1 MKKRIFMLA
10 VLILSGLQFAV
21 AAIDEQLRALITA
34 SDDIEVTEVTND
46 EAHPWTV
53 ADGMASSTIGK
64 IYDNLSSSIT
74 IKFRAKGRITIK
86 YDFTF
91 DPYSSSD
98 YRKVYMDGNLD
109 MNINTA
115 NKTLTTQTHFFELD
129 EGEHVLQLTHYHF
142 YYNSN
147 SYTQVLSI
155 GNIRFQN
162 LDSQY
167 MTINL
172 SAPGTLGVEALALVN
187 TLPDMRYLRLT
198 GKMNAADWNT
208 ISNMTGL
215 WAIDMKDVDITA
227 IPASAFA
234 KTSLRFIEFPAKLK
248 TIGEKAFYE
257 RPLVGRFV
265 LPESLDSIYSYAFYK
280 NFLTEVIIPANVK
293 YIGGYAFNDNDRLT
307 SVTLGSGLTE
317 ISSSCFNNC
326 EKLAVVK
333 GGENVKTI
341 GSGAFNYCS
350 ELRSVSDLAPVTVGS
365 SAFYYCK
372 KLEKFNFSNA
382 KTLKAEAYRE
392 CNTLTDVDLT
402 TVETIENRCF
412 TSCTGLK
419 KVVLGNNIS
428 KINEY
433 AFSDCNALE
442 ELHIGSSVS
451 NLDSRCFYT
460 SSSSLK
466 KVYVTAPAPP
476 SVYNNTSYYPFY
488 STSGVTLYVPEYA
501 MVSYKLDNYW
511 SQFTKVEPNP
521 NTPDKVNLYKKL
533 ELTSNAR
540 IPNSTDIYLGY
551 GSSLIVNGNNPQ
563 AFGSYKQR
571 MDKDDSYTSSLISRC
586 NAMTSAA
593 STIQYYFDET
603 SSGYGCW
610 HYVCMPFDV
619 KRSEITPL
627 NEGRAIAVRYYD
639 SESRATNGTSGNWK
653 DVPADSVLHMGKG
666 YIFRIN
672 SSGFVELPATEET
685 HNAIFCSDAI
695 STPLKE
701 YAAVESANAG
711 WNFVGNPYP
720 CYYDIYYMDFA
731 APITVWSISNRTY
744 SAYSAA
750 DDEFVLMPS
759 QAFFVQKPSL
769 VDAITFQPAGRQIN
783 KTIDHSALAMRRAAR
798 SKQVQRKLVDVAL
811 TCADRTDR
819 TRVVV
824 NANASDD
831 FCADNDAVKM
841 MAYEGTPQI
850 YTIAGA
856 DQLAVNEGAHRDGSV
871 ALGMYL
877 PADDAYTIAVDR
889 DELGVKLLDYGV
901 EVEMPYTFSAAEG
914 YMDDRFTLTF
924 EAPTTGINT
933 VATDA
938 DADNAIYTIDG
949 RRVNSTAQKGIY
961 IQNHKKIVK

>member
-21 AAIDEQLRALITA
+21 AAIDEQLRALITT

-46 EAHPWTV
+46 EANPWTV
-53 ADGMASSTIGK
+53 ADGMASSTVGK
-64 IYDNLSSSIT
+64 LRQYVSSSIT
-74 IKFRAKGRITIK
+74 IKFTTKKPIIMR

-91 DPYSSSD
+91 DPYSSND
-98 YRKVYMDGNLD
+98 YRRVYIDGVEKVNNY
-109 MNINTA
+109 TA
-115 NKTLTTQTHFFELD
+115 YKTKATSTYYFGM
-129 EGEHVLQLTHYHF
+129 GEHVFTYTHYHT
-142 YYNSN
+142 YSVSD
-147 SYTQVLSI
+147 SYTQVLTI
-155 GNIRFQN
+155 GNIRFESVE
-162 LDSQY
+162 SQY

-172 SAPGTLGVEALALVN
+172 SAPGTLGNEALAHVN
-187 TLPDMRYLRLT
+187 TLPEMRFLRLS
-198 GKMNAADWNT
+198 GKMNASDWND
-208 ISNMTGL
+208 ISKMTGL
-215 WAIDMKDVDITA
+215 TAIDMTNVDIET
-227 IPASAFA
+227 IPVKAFTN
-234 KTSLRFIEFPAKLK
+234 TSIRFIDFPTKLK
-248 TIGEKAFYE
+248 TIGDNAFDN
-257 RPLVGRFV
+257 RFLTGPLV
-265 LPESLDSIYSYAFYK
+265 LPEGLDSIGKEAFQK
-280 NFLTEVIIPANVK
+280 NYITEVTIPESVRA
-293 YIGGYAFNDNDRLT
+293 IGVTAFNDNQSLK
-307 SVTLGSGLTE
+307 SVTL
-317 ISSSCFNNC
+317 NNSM
-326 EKLAVVK
+326 EMINQSL
-333 GGENVKTI
+333 
-341 GSGAFNYCS
+341 
-350 ELRSVSDLAPVTVGS
+350 
-365 SAFYYCK
+365 FYYCK
-372 KLEKFNFSNA
+372 KLAVVHGGKNVRIVDQYAFSNCDSLRSISDITPVTIKRNAFSQCQKLESLNFSRV
-382 KTLKAEAYRE
+382 KSIGYESFYQCYGLKEA
-392 CNTLTDVDLT
+392 DLT
-402 TVETIENRCF
+402 TLTSIDSRSFV
-412 TSCTGLK
+412 SCTGLK
-419 KVVLGNNIS
+419 KVTFGNGITTIKSN
-428 KINEY
+428 
-433 AFSDCNALE
+433 AFYCCHALE
-442 ELHIGSSVS
+442 EVVLGSSINSLES
-451 NLDSRCFYT
+451 NCFY
-460 SSSSLK
+460 SDQNKLK
-466 KVYVTAPAPP
+466 RVYITAPAPP
-476 SVYNNTSYYPFY
+476 AVGSAPFY
-488 STSGVTLYVPEYA
+488 SPTSVTLYVPEYA

-521 NTPDKVNLYKKL
+521 NQPDKVNLYKKL

-540 IPNSTDIYLGY
+540 IPNSPDLYLGY
-551 GSSLIVNGNNPQ
+551 GSALIVNGNNPQ
-563 AFGSYKQR
+563 AFGNYKQR
-571 MDKDDSYTSSLISRC
+571 MDKDDTYTSSLISRC

-593 STIQYYFDET
+593 STIQYYFDAT

-627 NEGRAIAVRYYD
+627 TEGRAIAVRYYD
-639 SESRATNGTSGNWK
+639 SESRATNGASGNWK

-672 SSGFVELPATEET
+672 NGGSVELPATEET
-685 HNAIFCSDAI
+685 HNAIFRSDAI

-720 CYYDIYYMDFA
+720 CYYDIYHMDFA

-759 QAFFVQKPSL
+759 QAFFVQKPEL

-850 YTIAGA
+850 YTIAAA
-856 DQLAVNEGAHRDGSV
+856 DQLAVNEGAHLGGSV

>member
-34 SDDIEVTEVTND
+34 SDDIEVMEVTND
-46 EAHPWTV
+46 EANPWKV
-53 ADGMASSTIGK
+53 ENGMASSTIGK
-64 IYDNLSSSIT
+64 KYQYVTSSIT
-74 IKFRAKGRITIK
+74 IKFTTKKPIIMR

-91 DPYSSSD
+91 DPYSSND
-98 YRKVYMDGNLD
+98 YRRVYIDGVEKVNSSAAY
-109 MNINTA
+109 
-115 NKTLTTQTHFFELD
+115 KTKATSTFYFGM
-129 EGEHVLQLTHYHF
+129 GEHVFIYNHYHS
-142 YYNSN
+142 YSVSD
-147 SYTQVLSI
+147 SYTQVLTI
-155 GNIRFQN
+155 GNIRFESVE
-162 LDSQY
+162 SQY
-167 MTINL
+167 MNIHL
-172 SAPGTLGVEALALVN
+172 SAPGTLGNEALAHVN
-187 TLPDMRYLRLT
+187 TLPEMRFLRLS
-198 GKMNAADWNT
+198 GKMNASDWND
-208 ISNMTGL
+208 ISKMTGL
-215 WAIDMKDVDITA
+215 TAIDMTNVDIET
-227 IPASAFA
+227 IPVKAFTN
-234 KTSLRFIEFPAKLK
+234 TSIRFIDFPTKLK
-248 TIGEKAFYE
+248 TIGDNAFDN
-257 RPLVGRFV
+257 RFLTGPLV
-265 LPESLDSIYSYAFYK
+265 LPEGLDSIGKEAFQKNFITEVTIPESVRAIGQSAFYYNQSLK
-280 NFLTEVIIPANVK
+280 
-293 YIGGYAFNDNDRLT
+293 
-307 SVTLGSGLTE
+307 SVTLNNSMETINRSLFN
-317 ISSSCFNNC
+317 SCK
-326 EKLAVVK
+326 KLAVVH
-333 GGENVKTI
+333 GGTNVKNI
-341 GSGAFNYCS
+341 FYRAFYGCDS
-350 ELRSVSDLAPVTVGS
+350 LRSIKAVVPVTIDRE
-365 SAFYYCK
+365 AFYNCR
-372 KLEKFNFSNA
+372 KLDSINFSRI
-382 KTLKAEAYRE
+382 KFIGYESFYCCFGLKEA
-392 CNTLTDVDLT
+392 DLT
-402 TVETIENRCF
+402 TL
-412 TSCTGLK
+412 TSIDRSFVACTGLK
-419 KVVLGNNIS
+419 KVTLGNDITTI
-428 KINEY
+428 KY
-433 AFSDCNALE
+433 DAFNDCHALE
-442 ELHIGSSVS
+442 EVVLGSSINSLES
-451 NLDSRCFYT
+451 NCFY
-460 SSSSLK
+460 SNQNALK
-466 KVYVTAPAPP
+466 RVYITAPAPP
-476 SVYNNTSYYPFY
+476 AVNGSPFY
-488 STSGVTLYVPEYA
+488 SPTSVTLYVPEYA

-540 IPNSTDIYLGY
+540 IPNSTDIYLGS
-551 GSSLIVNGNNPQ
+551 GSALIVNGNNPQ
-563 AFGSYKQR
+563 AFGNYKQR
-571 MDKDDSYTSSLISRC
+571 MDKDDTYTSSLISRC

-593 STIQYYFDET
+593 STIEYYFDAT
-603 SSGYGCW
+603 SGYGYW

-627 NEGRAIAVRYYD
+627 NEGTAIAVRYYD
-639 SESRATNGTSGNWK
+639 SESRATNGVSGNWK

-666 YIFRIN
+666 YIFRTS
-672 SSGFVELPATEET
+672 SSGFVKFPATEET
-685 HNAIFCSDAI
+685 HNAIFRSEAVT
-695 STPLKE
+695 TPLVQ

-720 CYYDIYYMDFA
+720 CYYDIYHMDFV
-731 APITVWSISNRTY
+731 APITVWNISNRTY
-744 SAYSAA
+744 SAYSVA
-750 DDEFVLMPS
+750 DDEFVLMPL
-759 QAFFVQKPSL
+759 QAFFVQKPEL

-914 YMDDRFTLTF
+914 CLDDRFTLTF

>member
-21 AAIDEQLRALITA
+21 AAIDEQLRALITT

-46 EAHPWTV
+46 EANPWTV
-53 ADGMASSTIGK
+53 ADGMASSTVGK
-64 IYDNLSSSIT
+64 IYKEVSSTIT

-91 DPYSSSD
+91 DPYSSYD
-98 YRKVYMDGNLD
+98 YRRVYMDGSLD
-109 MNINTA
+109 MNNYATY
-115 NKTLTTQTHFFELD
+115 KTLTTQTHFFDLD
-129 EGEHVLQLTHYHF
+129 EGEHVLKVTHYHN

-187 TLPDMRYLRLT
+187 TLPDMRFLRLT
-198 GKMNAADWNT
+198 GKMNADDWNT
-208 ISNMTGL
+208 IRNMTGL

-227 IPASAFA
+227 IPANAFA

-257 RPLVGRFV
+257 RPLVGRLV
-265 LPESLDSIYSYAFYK
+265 LPESLDSIYSNAFYR
-280 NFLTEVIIPANVK
+280 NYIAEVIIPANVK

-317 ISSSCFNNC
+317 VSSYCFNSC
-326 EKLAVVK
+326 EKLTVVK

-372 KLEKFNFSNA
+372 KMENFNFSNA
-382 KTLKAEAYRE
+382 KILNAEAYRE

-412 TSCTGLK
+412 ISCTGLK

-433 AFSDCNALE
+433 AFTDCNALE

-451 NLDSRCFYT
+451 YLDNRCFYT

-521 NTPDKVNLYKKL
+521 NQPDKVNLYKKL

-540 IPNSTDIYLGY
+540 IPNSPDIYLGK
-551 GSSLIVNGNNPQ
+551 GGALIVNGDNAQ
-563 AFGSYKQR
+563 TFGK
-571 MDKDDSYTSSLISRC
+571 YTQYMNIGETSSSLISRC
-586 NAMTSAA
+586 KEMTS
-593 STIQYYFDET
+593 T
-603 SSGYGCW
+603 SSQFDFFIGATSGSGYW
-610 HYVCMPFDV
+610 YYLCMPFDV
-619 KRSEITPL
+619 KRSDIILP
-627 NEGRAIAVRYYD
+627 EGTAIAVRYYD
-639 SESRATNGTSGNWK
+639 SESRATNGASGNWK

-666 YIFRIN
+666 YIFR
-672 SSGFVELPATEET
+672 SSKEGNVGFPATEET
-685 HNAIFCSDAI
+685 HNAIFRSEAV
-695 STPLKE
+695 SAPLVQ
-701 YAAVESANAG
+701 YPAVESANAG

-720 CYYDIYYMDFA
+720 CFYDIYYMDFA
-731 APITVWSISNRTY
+731 APITTWDVDNRTY
-744 SAYSAA
+744 KAYSAT
-750 DDEFVLMPS
+750 DDNFVLTPQ

-798 SKQVQRKLVDVAL
+798 SQQVQRKLVDVSL

-856 DQLAVNEGAHRDGSV
+856 DQLAVNEGAHRGGSV

-901 EVEMPYTFSAAEG
+901 EGEMPYTFSAAEG
-914 YMDDRFTLTF
+914 CLDDRFTLTF

>member
-21 AAIDEQLRALITA
+21 AAIDEQLRALITT

-46 EAHPWTV
+46 AVNPWTV
-53 ADGMASSTIGK
+53 ADGMASSTVGK
-64 IYDNLSSSIT
+64 IYKEVSSSIT
-74 IKFRAKGRITIK
+74 IKFRAKGRTTITHD
-86 YDFTF
+86 YTF
-91 DPYSSSD
+91 DPYSSYD
-98 YRKVYMDGNLD
+98 YRKVCIDGVEEVSSY
-109 MNINTA
+109 NTA
-115 NKTLTTQTHFFELD
+115 KTKTGSILFSILD
-129 EGEHVLQLTHYHF
+129 EGEHELKFTHKHYT
-142 YYNSN
+142 YTSN
-147 SYTQVLSI
+147 SYSQVLSV
-155 GNIRFQN
+155 GNICIKSIE
-162 LDSQY
+162 SQY

-172 SAPGTLGVEALALVN
+172 SASGTLGNEALSHVN
-187 TLPDMRYLRLT
+187 TLPEMHYLRLT
-198 GKMNAADWNT
+198 GKMNASDWND
-208 ISNMTGL
+208 ISKMTGL
-215 WAIDMKDVDITA
+215 YAIDMTNADIET
-227 IPASAFA
+227 IPASAFT
-234 KTSLRFIEFPAKLK
+234 KPSIRFIDFPTKLK
-248 TIGEKAFYE
+248 TIGDNAFDD
-257 RPLVGRFV
+257 RLLTGPLV
-265 LPESLDSIYSYAFYK
+265 LPEGLDSIGKEAFQKNYITEVTIPESVRGIGQAAFY
-280 NFLTEVIIPANVK
+280 
-293 YIGGYAFNDNDRLT
+293 DNQYLQ
-307 SVTLGSGLTE
+307 SATLNNNMETIVRSL
-317 ISSSCFNNC
+317 FNNC
-326 EKLAVVK
+326 KKLAVVH
-333 GGENVKTI
+333 GGKNVKNI
-341 GSGAFNYCS
+341 VYCAFYGCDS
-350 ELRSVSDLAPVTVGS
+350 LRSIKDVVPVTIDKE
-365 SAFYYCK
+365 AFYNCQ
-372 KLEKFNFSNA
+372 KLDGINFSRI
-382 KTLKAEAYRE
+382 KSIGYDSFFQCYSLKEA
-392 CNTLTDVDLT
+392 DLT
-402 TVETIENRCF
+402 TLTSIDNRSF
-412 TSCTGLK
+412 IACTGLK
-419 KVVLGNNIS
+419 KVTLGNDITTIKS
-428 KINEY
+428 D
-433 AFSDCNALE
+433 AFYLCHALE
-442 ELHIGSSVS
+442 EVVLGSSINS
-451 NLDSRCFYT
+451 LETDCFK
-460 SSSSLK
+460 SDQNKLK
-466 KVYVTAPAPP
+466 RVYITAPAPP
-476 SVYNNTSYYPFY
+476 AVGSTPFY
-488 STSGVTLYVPEYA
+488 SPTSVTLYVPEYA

-511 SQFTKVEPNP
+511 SKFTKVEPNP
-521 NTPDKVNLYKKL
+521 NQPDKVNLYKKL

-593 STIQYYFDET
+593 STIQYYFDAT
-603 SSGYGCW
+603 SGSGYW

-619 KRSEITPL
+619 KRSAIAPL
-627 NEGRAIAVRYYD
+627 SNIGIAVRYYD
-639 SESRATNGTSGNWK
+639 SESRATNGASGNWK

-666 YIFRIN
+666 YIFRT
-672 SSGFVELPATEET
+672 SSSAYVEFPATEET
-685 HNAIFCSDAI
+685 HNAIFRSEAVT
-695 STPLKE
+695 TPLVQ

-759 QAFFVQKPSL
+759 QAFFVQKPEL

-856 DQLAVNEGAHRDGSV
+856 DQLAVNEGAHRGGSV

-877 PADDAYTIAVDR
+877 PADDAYTIAADR

-933 VATDA
+933 IATDA

>member
-34 SDDIEVTEVTND
+34 SDGIEVTEVTND

-64 IYDNLSSSIT
+64 IYGNLSSSIT
-74 IKFRAKGRITIK
+74 IKFRAKGRTTIK

-91 DPYSSSD
+91 DPYGGDD
-98 YRKVYMDGNLD
+98 YRKVYMDGVELVN
-109 MNINTA
+109 NYTA
-115 NKTLTTQTHFFELD
+115 YKTKTVQNHFFDLD
-129 EGEHVLQLTHYHF
+129 EGEHVFTYTHYH
-142 YYNSN
+142 YYYSSD
-147 SYTQVLSI
+147 SYTQVLTI
-155 GNIRFQN
+155 GNIRFERVE
-162 LDSQY
+162 SQY

-172 SAPGTLGVEALALVN
+172 SAPGTLGNEALAHVS
-187 TLPDMRYLRLT
+187 TLPEMHYLRLS
-198 GKMNAADWNT
+198 GKMNASDWND
-208 ISNMTGL
+208 ISKMTGL
-215 WAIDMKDVDITA
+215 YAIDMTNVDIET
-227 IPASAFA
+227 IPVKAFTN
-234 KTSLRFIEFPAKLK
+234 TSIRFIDFPTKLK
-248 TIGEKAFYE
+248 TIGDNAFDD
-257 RPLVGRFV
+257 RLLTGPLV
-265 LPESLDSIYSYAFYK
+265 LPEGLDSIGKQAFQKNFITEVTIPESVRAIGQSAFYYNQSLK
-280 NFLTEVIIPANVK
+280 
-293 YIGGYAFNDNDRLT
+293 
-307 SVTLGSGLTE
+307 SVTLNNSMETINRSLFN
-317 ISSSCFNNC
+317 SCN
-326 EKLAVVK
+326 KLAVVR
-333 GGENVKTI
+333 GGRNVKI
-341 GSGAFNYCS
+341 VDQSAFAGCDS
-350 ELRSVSDLAPVTVGS
+350 LRSISDITPVTINS
-365 SAFYYCK
+365 SAFYNCR
-372 KLEKFNFSNA
+372 KLESLNFSRI
-382 KTLKAEAYRE
+382 KSIGYESFYYCFGLKEA
-392 CNTLTDVDLT
+392 DLT
-402 TVETIENRCF
+402 TLTSINNRSF
-412 TSCTGLK
+412 VACTGLK
-419 KVVLGNNIS
+419 KVTLGNDITTIKS
-428 KINEY
+428 E
-433 AFSDCNALE
+433 AFGTCDALE
-442 ELHIGSSVS
+442 EVVLGSSINSLES
-451 NLDSRCFYT
+451 NCFYST
-460 SSSSLK
+460 KNALK
-466 KVYVTAPAPP
+466 RVYITAPAPP
-476 SVYNNTSYYPFY
+476 AVGSAPFY
-488 STSGVTLYVPEYA
+488 SPSSVTLYVPEYA

-511 SQFTKVEPNP
+511 SKFTKVETNP
-521 NTPDKVNLYKKL
+521 NQPDKVNLYKKL

-540 IPNSTDIYLGY
+540 IPNSPDIYLGS
-551 GSSLIVNGNNPQ
+551 GSSLIVNGNNAQ
-563 AFGSYKQR
+563 AFGNYKQR
-571 MDKDDSYTSSLISRC
+571 MDKDDTYTSSLISRC

-593 STIQYYFDET
+593 STIEYYFDAT
-603 SSGYGCW
+603 SGSGYW

-639 SESRATNGTSGNWK
+639 SESRATNGASGNWK

-672 SSGFVELPATEET
+672 SSGFVELPATDET
-685 HNAIFCSDAI
+685 HNAIFRSDAI

-759 QAFFVQKPSL
+759 QAFFVQKPEL

-856 DQLAVNEGAHRDGSV
+856 DQLAVNEGAHLGGSV

-914 YMDDRFTLTF
+914 YLDDRFTLTF

>member
-21 AAIDEQLRALITA
+21 AAIDEQLRALITT

-46 EAHPWTV
+46 EANPWTV

-64 IYDNLSSSIT
+64 IYGNLSSSIT
-74 IKFRAKGRITIK
+74 IKFRAKGRTTIK

-91 DPYSSSD
+91 DPYGGDD
-98 YRKVYMDGNLD
+98 YRKVYMDGVELVN
-109 MNINTA
+109 NYTA
-115 NKTLTTQTHFFELD
+115 YKTKTVQNHFFDLD
-129 EGEHVLQLTHYHF
+129 EGEHVFTYTHYH
-142 YYNSN
+142 YYYSSD
-147 SYTQVLSI
+147 SYTQVLTI
-155 GNIRFQN
+155 GNIRFERVE
-162 LDSQY
+162 SQY

-172 SAPGTLGVEALALVN
+172 SAPGTLGNEALAHVS
-187 TLPDMRYLRLT
+187 TLPEMHYLRLS
-198 GKMNAADWNT
+198 GKMNASDWND
-208 ISNMTGL
+208 ISKMTGL
-215 WAIDMKDVDITA
+215 YAIDMTNVDIET
-227 IPASAFA
+227 IPVKAFTN
-234 KTSLRFIEFPAKLK
+234 TSIRFVDLPTKLK
-248 TIGEKAFYE
+248 TIGDNAFDD
-257 RPLVGRFV
+257 RLLTGPLV
-265 LPESLDSIYSYAFYK
+265 LPEGLDSIGKQAFQKNFITEVTIPESVRAIGQSAFYYNQSLK
-280 NFLTEVIIPANVK
+280 
-293 YIGGYAFNDNDRLT
+293 
-307 SVTLGSGLTE
+307 SVTLNNSMETINRSLFN
-317 ISSSCFNNC
+317 SCN
-326 EKLAVVK
+326 KLAVVR
-333 GGENVKTI
+333 GGRNVKI
-341 GSGAFNYCS
+341 VDQSAFAGCDS
-350 ELRSVSDLAPVTVGS
+350 LRSISDITPVTINS
-365 SAFYYCK
+365 SAFYNCK
-372 KLEKFNFSNA
+372 KLESLNFSRI
-382 KTLKAEAYRE
+382 KSIGYESFYYCFGLKEA
-392 CNTLTDVDLT
+392 DLT
-402 TVETIENRCF
+402 TLTSINNRSF
-412 TSCTGLK
+412 VACTGLK
-419 KVVLGNNIS
+419 KVTLGNDITTIKS
-428 KINEY
+428 E
-433 AFSDCNALE
+433 AFNVCDALE
-442 ELHIGSSVS
+442 EVVLGSSINSLES
-451 NLDSRCFYT
+451 NCFYST
-460 SSSSLK
+460 KNALK
-466 KVYVTAPAPP
+466 RVYITAPAPP
-476 SVYNNTSYYPFY
+476 AVGSAPFY
-488 STSGVTLYVPEYA
+488 SPSSVTLYVPEYA

-511 SQFTKVEPNP
+511 SKFTKVEPNP

-540 IPNSTDIYLGY
+540 IPNSPDIYLGS

-563 AFGSYKQR
+563 AFGNYKQR
-571 MDKDDSYTSSLISRC
+571 MDKDDTYTSSLISRC

-593 STIQYYFDET
+593 STIEYYFDAT
-603 SSGYGCW
+603 SGSGYW

-627 NEGRAIAVRYYD
+627 HEGRAIAVRYYD
-639 SESRATNGTSGNWK
+639 SESRATNGASGNWK

-672 SSGFVELPATEET
+672 NGGFVELPATEET
-685 HNAIFCSDAI
+685 HNAIFRSDAI

-759 QAFFVQKPSL
+759 QAFFVQKPEL

>member
-21 AAIDEQLRALITA
+21 AAIDEQLRALITT
-34 SDDIEVTEVTND
+34 SDGIEVTEVTND

-64 IYDNLSSSIT
+64 IYGNLSSSIT
-74 IKFRAKGRITIK
+74 IKFRAKGRTTIK

-91 DPYSSSD
+91 DPYGGDD
-98 YRKVYMDGNLD
+98 YRKVYMDGVELVN
-109 MNINTA
+109 NYTA
-115 NKTLTTQTHFFELD
+115 YKTKTVQNHFFDLD
-129 EGEHVLQLTHYHF
+129 EGEHVFTYTHYH
-142 YYNSN
+142 YYYSSD
-147 SYTQVLSI
+147 SYTQVLTI
-155 GNIRFQN
+155 GNIRFERVE
-162 LDSQY
+162 SQY

-172 SAPGTLGVEALALVN
+172 SAPGTPGNEALAHVS
-187 TLPDMRYLRLT
+187 TLPEMHYLRLS
-198 GKMNAADWNT
+198 GKMNASDWND
-208 ISNMTGL
+208 ISKMTGL
-215 WAIDMKDVDITA
+215 YAIDMTNVDIET
-227 IPASAFA
+227 IPVKAFTN
-234 KTSLRFIEFPAKLK
+234 TSIRFVDLPTKLK
-248 TIGEKAFYE
+248 TIGDNAFDD
-257 RPLVGRFV
+257 RLLTGPLV
-265 LPESLDSIYSYAFYK
+265 LPEGLDSIGKQAFQKNFITEVTIPESVRAIGQSAFYYNQSLK
-280 NFLTEVIIPANVK
+280 
-293 YIGGYAFNDNDRLT
+293 
-307 SVTLGSGLTE
+307 SVTLNNSMETINRSLFN
-317 ISSSCFNNC
+317 SCN
-326 EKLAVVK
+326 KLAVVR
-333 GGENVKTI
+333 GGRNVKI
-341 GSGAFNYCS
+341 VDQSAFAGCDS
-350 ELRSVSDLAPVTVGS
+350 LRSISDITPVTINS
-365 SAFYYCK
+365 SAFYNCR
-372 KLEKFNFSNA
+372 KLESLNFSRI
-382 KTLKAEAYRE
+382 KSIGYESFYYCFGLKEA
-392 CNTLTDVDLT
+392 DLT
-402 TVETIENRCF
+402 TLTSINNRSF
-412 TSCTGLK
+412 VACTGLK
-419 KVVLGNNIS
+419 KVTLGNDITTIKS
-428 KINEY
+428 E
-433 AFSDCNALE
+433 AFNGCDALE
-442 ELHIGSSVS
+442 EVVLGSSINSLES
-451 NLDSRCFYT
+451 NCFYST
-460 SSSSLK
+460 KNALK
-466 KVYVTAPAPP
+466 RVYITAPAPP
-476 SVYNNTSYYPFY
+476 AVGSAPFY
-488 STSGVTLYVPEYA
+488 SPSSVTLYVPEYA

-511 SQFTKVEPNP
+511 SKFTKVEPNP

-540 IPNSTDIYLGY
+540 IPNSPDIYLGS
-551 GSSLIVNGNNPQ
+551 GSSLIVNGNNAQ
-563 AFGSYKQR
+563 AFGNYKQR
-571 MDKDDSYTSSLISRC
+571 MDKDDTYTSSLISRC

-593 STIQYYFDET
+593 STIEYYFDAT
-603 SSGYGCW
+603 SGSGYW

-639 SESRATNGTSGNWK
+639 SESRATNGASGNWK

-685 HNAIFCSDAI
+685 HNAIFRSDAI

-720 CYYDIYYMDFA
+720 CYYDIYHMDFA

-750 DDEFVLMPS
+750 DDEFVLMPL
-759 QAFFVQKPSL
+759 QAFFVQKPEL

-798 SKQVQRKLVDVAL
+798 SKQVRRKLVDVAL

-856 DQLAVNEGAHRDGSV
+856 DQLAVNEGAHLGGSV

-889 DELGVKLLDYGV
+889 DELGAKLLDYGV

-938 DADNAIYTIDG
+938 DADSAIYTIDG

>member
-53 ADGMASSTIGK
+53 ADGMASSTVGK
-64 IYDNLSSSIT
+64 LRQYVSSSIT
-74 IKFRAKGRITIK
+74 IKFTTKKPIIMR

-91 DPYSSSD
+91 DPYSSNDS
-98 YRKVYMDGNLD
+98 RKVYIDGVAQVD
-109 MNINTA
+109 SYVA
-115 NKTLTTQTHFFELD
+115 YKTKATSTFYFGMD
-129 EGEHVLQLTHYHF
+129 EGEHVFTYTHYHS
-142 YYNSN
+142 YSVSD
-147 SYTQVLSI
+147 SYTQVLTI
-155 GNIRFQN
+155 GNIRFESVE
-162 LDSQY
+162 SQY
-167 MTINL
+167 MNIHL
-172 SAPGTLGVEALALVN
+172 SAPGTLGNEALAHVN
-187 TLPDMRYLRLT
+187 TLPEMRFLRLS
-198 GKMNAADWNT
+198 GKMNASDWND
-208 ISNMTGL
+208 ISKMTGL
-215 WAIDMKDVDITA
+215 TAIDMTNVDIET
-227 IPASAFA
+227 IPVKAFTN
-234 KTSLRFIEFPAKLK
+234 TSIRFIDFPTKLK
-248 TIGEKAFYE
+248 TIGDNAFDN
-257 RPLVGRFV
+257 RFLTGPLV
-265 LPESLDSIYSYAFYK
+265 LPEGLDSIGKEAFQKNFITEVTIPESVRAIGQSAFY
-280 NFLTEVIIPANVK
+280 
-293 YIGGYAFNDNDRLT
+293 DNQSLK
-307 SVTLGSGLTE
+307 SVTLNNRMETINRSL
-317 ISSSCFNNC
+317 FNYC
-326 EKLAVVK
+326 KKLAVVR
-333 GGENVKTI
+333 GGKNVKIVDQT
-341 GSGAFNYCS
+341 AFAGCDS
-350 ELRSVSDLAPVTVGS
+350 LRSISDITPVTINS
-365 SAFYYCK
+365 SAFYNCR
-372 KLEKFNFSNA
+372 KLESLNFSRIKSIGYESFYNCFG
-382 KTLKAEAYRE
+382 LKEA
-392 CNTLTDVDLT
+392 DLT
-402 TVETIENRCF
+402 TL
-412 TSCTGLK
+412 TSINGRSFIGCTGLK
-419 KVVLGNNIS
+419 KVTLGNDITTIKS
-428 KINEY
+428 E
-433 AFSDCNALE
+433 AFNVCDALE
-442 ELHIGSSVS
+442 EVVLGSSINSLES
-451 NLDSRCFYT
+451 NCFYST
-460 SSSSLK
+460 KNALK
-466 KVYVTAPAPP
+466 RVYITAPAPP
-476 SVYNNTSYYPFY
+476 AVGSAPFY
-488 STSGVTLYVPEYA
+488 SPTSVTLYVPEYA

-511 SQFTKVEPNP
+511 SKFTKVEPNP
-521 NTPDKVNLYKKL
+521 NQPDKVNLYKKL

-540 IPNSTDIYLGY
+540 IPNSPDIYLGS
-551 GSSLIVNGNNPQ
+551 GSALIVNGNNAQ
-563 AFGSYKQR
+563 AFGNYKQR
-571 MDKDDSYTSSLISRC
+571 MDKDDTYTSSLISRC

-593 STIQYYFDET
+593 STLQYYFDAT
-603 SSGYGCW
+603 SGSGYW

-639 SESRATNGTSGNWK
+639 SESRATNGASGNWK

-685 HNAIFCSDAI
+685 HNAIFRSEAVT
-695 STPLKE
+695 TPLVQ
-701 YAAVESANAG
+701 YSAVESANAG

-720 CYYDIYYMDFA
+720 CFYDIYYMDFA
-731 APITVWSISNRTY
+731 APITAWDVDNRTY
-744 SAYSAA
+744 KAYSAA
-750 DDEFVLMPS
+750 DDNFVLSPL
-759 QAFFVQKPSL
+759 QAFFVQKPEL

-856 DQLAVNEGAHRDGSV
+856 DQLAVNEGAHRGGSV

-877 PADDAYTIAVDR
+877 PADDAYTIVVDR

-914 YMDDRFTLTF
+914 YLDDRFTLTF

>member
-21 AAIDEQLRALITA
+21 AAIDEQLRALITT

-46 EAHPWTV
+46 EANPWTV

-64 IYDNLSSSIT
+64 IYGNLSSSIT
-74 IKFRAKGRITIK
+74 IKFRAKGRTTIK

-91 DPYSSSD
+91 DPYGGDD
-98 YRKVYMDGNLD
+98 YRKVYMDGVELVN
-109 MNINTA
+109 NYTA
-115 NKTLTTQTHFFELD
+115 YKTKTVQNHFFDLD
-129 EGEHVLQLTHYHF
+129 EGEHVFTYTHYH
-142 YYNSN
+142 YYYSSD
-147 SYTQVLSI
+147 SYTQVLTI
-155 GNIRFQN
+155 GNIRFERVE
-162 LDSQY
+162 SQY

-172 SAPGTLGVEALALVN
+172 SAPGTLGNEALAHVS
-187 TLPDMRYLRLT
+187 TLPEMHYLRLS
-198 GKMNAADWNT
+198 GKMNASDWND
-208 ISNMTGL
+208 ISKMTGL
-215 WAIDMKDVDITA
+215 TAIDMTNVDIET
-227 IPASAFA
+227 IPVKAFTN
-234 KTSLRFIEFPAKLK
+234 TSIRFIDFPTKLK
-248 TIGEKAFYE
+248 TIGDNAFDN
-257 RPLVGRFV
+257 RFLTGPLV
-265 LPESLDSIYSYAFYK
+265 LPEGLDSIGKEAFQKNYITEVTIPESVRAIGVTAFY
-280 NFLTEVIIPANVK
+280 
-293 YIGGYAFNDNDRLT
+293 DNQSLK
-307 SVTLGSGLTE
+307 SVTLNNSME
-317 ISSSCFNNC
+317 SISQSLFNYC
-326 EKLAVVK
+326 QKLAVVH
-333 GGENVKTI
+333 GGKNVKTI
-341 GSGAFNYCS
+341 GYRAFYSCDSLRSIKDVVPVTIDREAFSKCQKLESFNFSRIKSIGYESFYQCYGLKEADLTTLTSIDRRSFVSCTGIKKVTFGNGITTIKSDAFNYCH
-350 ELRSVSDLAPVTVGS
+350 A
-365 SAFYYCK
+365 
-372 KLEKFNFSNA
+372 LE
-382 KTLKAEAYRE
+382 E
-392 CNTLTDVDLT
+392 
-402 TVETIENRCF
+402 
-412 TSCTGLK
+412 
-419 KVVLGNNIS
+419 VVLGS
-428 KINEY
+428 SIN
-433 AFSDCNALE
+433 SLE
-442 ELHIGSSVS
+442 S
-451 NLDSRCFYT
+451 NCFY
-460 SSSSLK
+460 SDQNNLK
-466 KVYVTAPAPP
+466 RVYITAPAPP
-476 SVYNNTSYYPFY
+476 AVGSAPFY
-488 STSGVTLYVPEYA
+488 SPTSVTLYVPEYA

-521 NTPDKVNLYKKL
+521 NQPDKVNLYKKL

-540 IPNSTDIYLGY
+540 IPNSPDIFIGT
-551 GSSLIVNGNNPQ
+551 GGALIVNGDNPQ
-563 AFGSYKQR
+563 TFGKYTQYMTIADNTSASLINRCKQ
-571 MDKDDSYTSSLISRC
+571 MTSSSSQFNFYIG
-586 NAMTSAA
+586 ATSG
-593 STIQYYFDET
+593 
-603 SSGYGCW
+603 SGYW
-610 HYVCMPFDV
+610 YYLCMPFDV
-619 KRSEITPL
+619 KRSDIILPKGTS
-627 NEGRAIAVRYYD
+627 IAVRYYD
-639 SESRATNGTSGNWK
+639 SESRATNGASGNWK

-685 HNAIFCSDAI
+685 HNAIFRSEAVT
-695 STPLKE
+695 TPLVQ
-701 YAAVESANAG
+701 YPAVESANAG

-720 CYYDIYYMDFA
+720 CYYDIYHMDFA

-924 EAPTTGINT
+924 EAPTTGINN

>member
-21 AAIDEQLRALITA
+21 AAIDEQLRALITT

-46 EAHPWTV
+46 EANPWTV

-64 IYDNLSSSIT
+64 IYKEVSSSIT

-109 MNINTA
+109 MSINTA

-317 ISSSCFNNC
+317 ISNSCFNNC
-326 EKLAVVK
+326 GVLAVVK

-372 KLEKFNFSNA
+372 KLENFNFSNA
-382 KTLKAEAYRE
+382 KTLKSEAYRE
-392 CNTLTDVDLT
+392 CNTLTDADLT

-412 TSCTGLK
+412 ISCTGLK

-433 AFSDCNALE
+433 AFTDCNALE

-451 NLDSRCFYT
+451 YLDNRCFYT

-511 SQFTKVEPNP
+511 SKFTKVEPNP
-521 NTPDKVNLYKKL
+521 NTPDKVNIYKKL

-540 IPNSTDIYLGY
+540 IPNSPDIYIGK
-551 GSSLIVNGNNPQ
+551 GGSLIVNGNNAQ
-563 AFGSYKQR
+563 AFGKYSQYLSIG
-571 MDKDDSYTSSLISRC
+571 DPEVSSSLISRC
-586 NAMTSAA
+586 EAITSAA
-593 STIQYYFDET
+593 SQFNFGISST
-603 SSGYGCW
+603 SGYGYW
-610 HYVCMPFDV
+610 YYICMPYDV
-619 KRSEITPL
+619 KRSDIILP
-627 NEGRAIAVRYYD
+627 EGTSIAVRYYD
-639 SESRATNGTSGNWK
+639 SESRATNGATGNWK
-653 DVPADSVLHMGKG
+653 DVAADGILRKGQG
-666 YIFRIN
+666 YIFRTN
-672 SSGFVELPATEET
+672 NTADVGFPATEET
-685 HNAIFCSDAI
+685 HNDIFCSEAVT
-695 STPLKE
+695 TPLVQ

-711 WNFVGNPYP
+711 WNLVGNPYP
-720 CYYDIYYMDFA
+720 CFYDIYHMDFT
-731 APITVWSISNRTY
+731 APITTWNVSNRTF
-744 SAYSAA
+744 SAYSVA
-750 DDEFVLMPS
+750 DDNFVLTPL
-759 QAFFVQKPSL
+759 QAFFVQKPEL

-798 SKQVQRKLVDVAL
+798 SQQVQRKLVDVSL

-877 PADDAYTIAVDR
+877 PADDVYTIAIDR
-889 DELGVKLLDYGV
+889 DELGAKLLDYGV

-914 YMDDRFTLTF
+914 YADDRFTLTF
-924 EAPTTGINT
+924 ETTTTGINT
-933 VATDA
+933 IATEAKA
-938 DADNAIYTIDG
+938 DDAIYTIDG
-949 RRVNSTAQKGIY
+949 RRVSNTDKKGIY

>member
-21 AAIDEQLRALITA
+21 AAIDEQLRALITT

-46 EAHPWTV
+46 EANPWTV
-53 ADGMASSTIGK
+53 ADGMASSTVGK
-64 IYDNLSSSIT
+64 IYKEVSSTIT

-86 YDFTF
+86 YDFIF
-91 DPYSSSD
+91 DPYSSYD
-98 YRKVYMDGNLD
+98 YRRVYMDGSLD
-109 MNINTA
+109 MNNYATY
-115 NKTLTTQTHFFELD
+115 KTLTTQTHFFDLD
-129 EGEHVLQLTHYHF
+129 EGEHVLKVTHYHN

-187 TLPDMRYLRLT
+187 TLPDMRFLRLT
-198 GKMNAADWNT
+198 GKMNADDWNT
-208 ISNMTGL
+208 IRNMTGL

-227 IPASAFA
+227 IPANAFA

-257 RPLVGRFV
+257 RPLVGRLV
-265 LPESLDSIYSYAFYK
+265 LPESLDSIYSNAFYR
-280 NFLTEVIIPANVK
+280 NYIAEVIIPANVK

-307 SVTLGSGLTE
+307 SVTLGSGSTE
-317 ISSSCFNNC
+317 VSSYCFNSC
-326 EKLAVVK
+326 EKLTVVK

-372 KLEKFNFSNA
+372 KMENFNFSNA
-382 KTLKAEAYRE
+382 KILNAEAYRE

-412 TSCTGLK
+412 ISCTGLK

-433 AFSDCNALE
+433 AFTDCNALE

-451 NLDSRCFYT
+451 YLDNRCFYT

-521 NTPDKVNLYKKL
+521 NQPDKVNLYKKL

-540 IPNSTDIYLGY
+540 IPNSPDIYLGK
-551 GSSLIVNGNNPQ
+551 GGALIVNGDNAQ
-563 AFGSYKQR
+563 TFGK
-571 MDKDDSYTSSLISRC
+571 YTQYMNIGETSSSLISRC
-586 NAMTSAA
+586 KEMTS
-593 STIQYYFDET
+593 T
-603 SSGYGCW
+603 SSQFDFFIGATSGSGYW
-610 HYVCMPFDV
+610 YYLCMPFDV
-619 KRSEITPL
+619 KRSDIILP
-627 NEGRAIAVRYYD
+627 EGTAIAVRYYD
-639 SESRATNGTSGNWK
+639 SESRATNGASGNWK

-666 YIFRIN
+666 YIFR
-672 SSGFVELPATEET
+672 SSKEGNVGFPATEET
-685 HNAIFCSDAI
+685 HNAIFRNTAV
-695 STPLKE
+695 STPLVE

-711 WNFVGNPYP
+711 WNLVGNPYP
-720 CYYDIYYMDFA
+720 CFYDIYYMDFA
-731 APITVWSISNRTY
+731 APITTWDVDNRTY
-744 SAYSAA
+744 KAYSAA
-750 DDEFVLMPS
+750 DDNFVLTPQ

-798 SKQVQRKLVDVAL
+798 SQQVQRKLVDVSL

-856 DQLAVNEGAHRDGSV
+856 DQLAVNEGAHRGGSV

-877 PADDAYTIAVDR
+877 PADDAYTIAVGR

-914 YMDDRFTLTF
+914 CLDDRFTLTF

>member
-46 EAHPWTV
+46 EANPWTV
-53 ADGMASSTIGK
+53 ADGMASSTVGK
-64 IYDNLSSSIT
+64 INQNLSSTIT

-109 MNINTA
+109 MSINTA
-115 NKTLTTQTHFFELD
+115 NKALTTQTHFFDLD
-129 EGEHVLQLTHYHF
+129 EGEHVLELTHYHF
-142 YYNSN
+142 YYLSN
-147 SYTQVLSI
+147 SYSQVLSI

-257 RPLVGRFV
+257 RSLVGRLV
-265 LPESLDSIYSYAFYK
+265 LPESLDSIYSEAFYK

-293 YIGGYAFNDNDRLT
+293 YMGNYAFNDNDRLT
-307 SVTLGSGLTE
+307 NVTLGSGLTE
-317 ISSSCFNNC
+317 ISNYCFNNC
-326 EKLAVVK
+326 GVLAVVK

-372 KLEKFNFSNA
+372 KLENFNFSNA
-382 KTLKAEAYRE
+382 KTLKSEAYRE
-392 CNTLTDVDLT
+392 CNTLTDADLT

-412 TSCTGLK
+412 ITCTGLK

-428 KINEY
+428 RINEY
-433 AFSDCNALE
+433 AFTDCNALE

-460 SSSSLK
+460 TSSSLK

-511 SQFTKVEPNP
+511 SKFTKVEPNP
-521 NTPDKVNLYKKL
+521 NTPDKVNIYKKL

-540 IPNSTDIYLGY
+540 IPNSPDIYIGK
-551 GSSLIVNGNNPQ
+551 GGSLIVNGDNAQ
-563 AFGSYKQR
+563 TFGK
-571 MDKDDSYTSSLISRC
+571 YTQYMNIGETSSSLISRC
-586 NAMTSAA
+586 KEMTS
-593 STIQYYFDET
+593 T
-603 SSGYGCW
+603 SSQFDFFIGATSGSGYW
-610 HYVCMPFDV
+610 YYLCMPFDV
-619 KRSEITPL
+619 KRSDIILP
-627 NEGRAIAVRYYD
+627 EGTAIAVRYYD
-639 SESRATNGTSGNWK
+639 SESRATNGASGNWK
-653 DVPADSVLHMGKG
+653 DVSADAVLQTGKG
-666 YIFRIN
+666 YIFR
-672 SSGFVELPATEET
+672 SSKEGDVGFPATEET
-685 HNAIFCSDAI
+685 HNAIFRSEAVT
-695 STPLKE
+695 TPLVQ
-701 YAAVESANAG
+701 YAAEESANAG
-711 WNFVGNPYP
+711 WNLVGNPYP
-720 CYYDIYYMDFA
+720 CFYDIYYMDFA
-731 APITVWSISNRTY
+731 APITTWDVDNRTY
-744 SAYSAA
+744 KAYSAT
-750 DDEFVLMPS
+750 DDNFVLTPL
-759 QAFFVQKPSL
+759 QAFFVQKPEL
-769 VDAITFQPAGRQIN
+769 VEAITFQPAGRQIN

-798 SKQVQRKLVDVAL
+798 SQQVQRKLVDVAL
-811 TCADRTDR
+811 TCTDRTDR

-856 DQLAVNEGAHRDGSV
+856 DQLAVNEGAHRGGSV

-877 PADDAYTIAVDR
+877 PADDVYTISVDR
-889 DELGVKLLDYGV
+889 DELGAKLLDYGV

-914 YMDDRFTLTF
+914 YADDRFTLTF
-924 EAPTTGINT
+924 ETTTTGINT

-938 DADNAIYTIDG
+938 KTDDAIYTIDG
-949 RRVNSTAQKGIY
+949 RRVNNTDKKGIY

>member
-21 AAIDEQLRALITA
+21 AAIDEQLRALITT
-34 SDDIEVTEVTND
+34 SDGIEVTEVTND

-53 ADGMASSTIGK
+53 ADGMASSTVGK
-64 IYDNLSSSIT
+64 LNQYVSSSIT
-74 IKFRAKGRITIK
+74 IKFTTKKPIIMR

-91 DPYSSSD
+91 DPYSSND
-98 YRKVYMDGNLD
+98 YRRVYIDGVEKVN
-109 MNINTA
+109 NNTA
-115 NKTLTTQTHFFELD
+115 YKTKATSTFYFGM
-129 EGEHVLQLTHYHF
+129 GEHVFTYNHYHS
-142 YYNSN
+142 YSVSD
-147 SYTQVLSI
+147 SYTQVLTI
-155 GNIRFQN
+155 GNIRFESVE
-162 LDSQY
+162 SQY

-172 SAPGTLGVEALALVN
+172 SAPGTLGVEALSHVN
-187 TLPDMRYLRLT
+187 TLPEMRFLRLS
-198 GKMNAADWNT
+198 GKMNASDWND
-208 ISNMTGL
+208 ISKMTGL
-215 WAIDMKDVDITA
+215 TAIDMTNVDIET
-227 IPASAFA
+227 IPASAF
-234 KTSLRFIEFPAKLK
+234 TNTWIHFIDFPTKLK
-248 TIGEKAFYE
+248 TIGDNAFDN
-257 RPLVGRFV
+257 RFLTGPLV
-265 LPESLDSIYSYAFYK
+265 LPEGLDSIGKEAFQKNYITEVTIPESVRAIGVTAFYDNQSLK
-280 NFLTEVIIPANVK
+280 SATLNNSMESISQSL
-293 YIGGYAFNDNDRLT
+293 FNY
-307 SVTLGSGLTE
+307 
-317 ISSSCFNNC
+317 CQ
-326 EKLAVVK
+326 KLAVVH
-333 GGENVKTI
+333 GGKNVKIVDKT
-341 GSGAFNYCS
+341 AFTGCDS
-350 ELRSVSDLAPVTVGS
+350 LRSISDITPVTINS
-365 SAFYYCK
+365 SAFYNCR
-372 KLEKFNFSNA
+372 KLESLNFSRIKSIGYESFYNCFG
-382 KTLKAEAYRE
+382 LKEA
-392 CNTLTDVDLT
+392 DLT
-402 TVETIENRCF
+402 TL
-412 TSCTGLK
+412 TSIYGRSFIGCTGLK
-419 KVVLGNNIS
+419 KVTFGNDITTIKS
-428 KINEY
+428 D
-433 AFSDCNALE
+433 AFNGCDALE
-442 ELHIGSSVS
+442 EVVLGSSINSLES
-451 NLDSRCFYT
+451 NCFYST
-460 SSSSLK
+460 KNALK
-466 KVYVTAPAPP
+466 RVYITAPAPP
-476 SVYNNTSYYPFY
+476 AVGSAPFY
-488 STSGVTLYVPEYA
+488 SPTSVTLYVPEYA

-521 NTPDKVNLYKKL
+521 NQPDKVNLYKKL

-540 IPNSTDIYLGY
+540 IPNSPDLYLGY
-551 GSSLIVNGNNPQ
+551 GSALIVNGNNPQ
-563 AFGSYKQR
+563 AFGSYKQH
-571 MDKDDSYTSSLISRC
+571 MDMEDRYTSSLISRC

-593 STIQYYFDET
+593 STLQYYFDAT

-627 NEGRAIAVRYYD
+627 TEGRAIAVRYYD
-639 SESRATNGTSGNWK
+639 SESRATNGASGNWK

-672 SSGFVELPATEET
+672 NGGSVELPATEET
-685 HNAIFCSDAI
+685 HNAIFRSDAI

-720 CYYDIYYMDFA
+720 CFYDIYHMDFA
-731 APITVWSISNRTY
+731 APITVWNISNRTY
-744 SAYSAA
+744 NAYSAA

-856 DQLAVNEGAHRDGSV
+856 DQLAVNEGAHLGGSV

>member
-46 EAHPWTV
+46 KAHPWKV
-53 ADGMASSTIGK
+53 ENGMASSTIGK
-64 IYDNLSSSIT
+64 IYQYVSSSIT
-74 IKFRAKGRITIK
+74 IKFTTKKPIIMR

-91 DPYSSSD
+91 DPYSSNDS
-98 YRKVYMDGNLD
+98 RRVYTDGVTQVD
-109 MNINTA
+109 SYTA
-115 NKTLTTQTHFFELD
+115 YKTKATSTFYFGM
-129 EGEHVLQLTHYHF
+129 GEHVFTYTHYHS
-142 YYNSN
+142 YSVSD
-147 SYTQVLSI
+147 SYTQVLTI
-155 GNIRFQN
+155 GNIRFESVE
-162 LDSQY
+162 SQY
-167 MTINL
+167 MNIHL
-172 SAPGTLGVEALALVN
+172 SAPGTLGNEALAHVN
-187 TLPDMRYLRLT
+187 TLPEMHYLRLS
-198 GKMNAADWNT
+198 GKMNASDWND
-208 ISNMTGL
+208 ISKMTGL
-215 WAIDMKDVDITA
+215 KAIDMTNVDIET
-227 IPASAFA
+227 IPVKAFTN
-234 KTSLRFIEFPAKLK
+234 TSIRFIDFPTKLK
-248 TIGEKAFYE
+248 TIGDNAFDD
-257 RPLVGRFV
+257 RLLTGPLV
-265 LPESLDSIYSYAFYK
+265 LPEGLDSIGKEAFQKNYITEVTIPESVRAIGQSAFY
-280 NFLTEVIIPANVK
+280 
-293 YIGGYAFNDNDRLT
+293 DNQSLK
-307 SVTLGSGLTE
+307 SVTLNNRMETINRSL
-317 ISSSCFNNC
+317 FNYC
-326 EKLAVVK
+326 KKLAVVR
-333 GGENVKTI
+333 GGRNVKI
-341 GSGAFNYCS
+341 VDQSAFSGCDS
-350 ELRSVSDLAPVTVGS
+350 LRSISDITPVTINS
-365 SAFYYCK
+365 SAFYNCR
-372 KLEKFNFSNA
+372 KLESLNFSRI
-382 KTLKAEAYRE
+382 KSIGYESFYCCFGLKEA
-392 CNTLTDVDLT
+392 DLT
-402 TVETIENRCF
+402 TL
-412 TSCTGLK
+412 TSIYGRSFIACTGLK
-419 KVVLGNNIS
+419 KVTFGNDITTIKS
-428 KINEY
+428 DAFNEC
-433 AFSDCNALE
+433 DALE
-442 ELHIGSSVS
+442 EVVLGSSINSLES
-451 NLDSRCFYT
+451 NCFYST
-460 SSSSLK
+460 KNALK
-466 KVYVTAPAPP
+466 RVYITAPAPP
-476 SVYNNTSYYPFY
+476 AVGTAPFY
-488 STSGVTLYVPEYA
+488 SPTSITLYVPEYA

-511 SQFTKVEPNP
+511 SKFTKVEPNP

-563 AFGSYKQR
+563 VFGSYKQH
-571 MDKDDSYTSSLISRC
+571 MDMEDRYTSSLISRC

-593 STIQYYFDET
+593 STLQYYFDAT

-627 NEGRAIAVRYYD
+627 TEGRAIAVRYYD
-639 SESRATNGTSGNWK
+639 SESRATNGASGNWK

-672 SSGFVELPATEET
+672 NGGSVELPATEET
-685 HNAIFCSDAI
+685 HNAIFRSDAI

-720 CYYDIYYMDFA
+720 CFYDIYYMDFA
-731 APITVWSISNRTY
+731 APITVWNISNRTY
-744 SAYSAA
+744 NAYSAA

-856 DQLAVNEGAHRDGSV
+856 DQLAVNEGAHLGGSV

-877 PADDAYTIAVDR
+877 PADNAYTIAVDR

-914 YMDDRFTLTF
+914 YLDDRFTLTF

>member
-34 SDDIEVTEVTND
+34 SDDIEVTEVIND
-46 EAHPWTV
+46 EANPWTV

-64 IYDNLSSSIT
+64 LRQYVSSSIT
-74 IKFRAKGRITIK
+74 IKFTTKKPIIMR

-91 DPYSSSD
+91 DPYSSND
-98 YRKVYMDGNLD
+98 TRRVYIDGVEKVNNY
-109 MNINTA
+109 TA
-115 NKTLTTQTHFFELD
+115 YKTKATSTYYFGM
-129 EGEHVLQLTHYHF
+129 GEHVFTYNHYHS
-142 YYNSN
+142 YSVSD
-147 SYTQVLSI
+147 SYTQVLTI
-155 GNIRFQN
+155 GNIRFESVE
-162 LDSQY
+162 SQY

-172 SAPGTLGVEALALVN
+172 SAPGTLGVEALSHVN
-187 TLPDMRYLRLT
+187 TLPEMRFLRLS
-198 GKMNAADWNT
+198 GKMNASDWND
-208 ISNMTGL
+208 ISKMTGL
-215 WAIDMKDVDITA
+215 TAIDMTNVDIET
-227 IPASAFA
+227 IPASAFTN
-234 KTSLRFIEFPAKLK
+234 TSIRFIDFPTKLK
-248 TIGEKAFYE
+248 TIGDNAFDNRYLTG
-257 RPLVGRFV
+257 PLV
-265 LPESLDSIYSYAFYK
+265 LPEGLDSIGKEAFQKNYITEVTIPESVRAIGVTAFYDNQSLK
-280 NFLTEVIIPANVK
+280 SATLNNSMESISQSL
-293 YIGGYAFNDNDRLT
+293 FNY
-307 SVTLGSGLTE
+307 
-317 ISSSCFNNC
+317 CQ
-326 EKLAVVK
+326 KLAVVH
-333 GGENVKTI
+333 GGKNVKIVDQT
-341 GSGAFNYCS
+341 AFAGCDS
-350 ELRSVSDLAPVTVGS
+350 LRSISDITPVTINS
-365 SAFYYCK
+365 SAFYNCR
-372 KLEKFNFSNA
+372 KLESLNFSRIKSIGYESFYNCFG
-382 KTLKAEAYRE
+382 LKEA
-392 CNTLTDVDLT
+392 DLT
-402 TVETIENRCF
+402 TL
-412 TSCTGLK
+412 TSIDRRSFIGCTGLK
-419 KVVLGNNIS
+419 KVTFGNGITTIKSSSFYN
-428 KINEY
+428 
-433 AFSDCNALE
+433 CQALE
-442 ELHIGSSVS
+442 EVILGSSINS
-451 NLDSRCFYT
+451 LESDCFY
-460 SSSSLK
+460 SDKNALK
-466 KVYVTAPAPP
+466 RVYITAPAPP
-476 SVYNNTSYYPFY
+476 AVNGSPFY
-488 STSGVTLYVPEYA
+488 SPSRVTLYVPEYA

-521 NTPDKVNLYKKL
+521 NQPDKVNLYKKL

-540 IPNSTDIYLGY
+540 IPNSPDIYLGY
-551 GSSLIVNGNNPQ
+551 GSALIVNGNNPQ
-563 AFGSYKQR
+563 AFGNYKQH
-571 MDKDDSYTSSLISRC
+571 MDMEDRYTSSLISRC

-593 STIQYYFDET
+593 STLQYYFDAT

-627 NEGRAIAVRYYD
+627 HEGRAIAVRYYD
-639 SESRATNGTSGNWK
+639 SESRATNGASGNWK

-672 SSGFVELPATEET
+672 NGGSVELPATEET
-685 HNAIFCSDAI
+685 HNAIFRSDAI

-720 CYYDIYYMDFA
+720 CFYDIYYMDFA
-731 APITVWSISNRTY
+731 APITVWNISNRTY
-744 SAYSAA
+744 NAYSAA

-769 VDAITFQPAGRQIN
+769 VDAITFNPAGRQIN

-811 TCADRTDR
+811 TCADRADR

-856 DQLAVNEGAHRDGSV
+856 DQLAVNEGAHLGGSV

-889 DELGVKLLDYGV
+889 DELGAKLLDYGV

-914 YMDDRFTLTF
+914 YQDDRFTLTF

-949 RRVNSTAQKGIY
+949 RRVSNTAQKGIY

>member
-34 SDDIEVTEVTND
+34 SDGIEVTEVTND
-46 EAHPWTV
+46 KAHPWKV
-53 ADGMASSTIGK
+53 ENGMASSTIGK
-64 IYDNLSSSIT
+64 IYQYVSSSIT
-74 IKFRAKGRITIK
+74 IKFTTKKPIIMR

-91 DPYSSSD
+91 DPYSSNDS
-98 YRKVYMDGNLD
+98 RRVYTDGVTQVD
-109 MNINTA
+109 SYTA
-115 NKTLTTQTHFFELD
+115 YKTKATSTFYFGM
-129 EGEHVLQLTHYHF
+129 GEHVFTYTHYHS
-142 YYNSN
+142 YSVSD
-147 SYTQVLSI
+147 SYTQVLTI
-155 GNIRFQN
+155 GNIRFESVE
-162 LDSQY
+162 SQY
-167 MTINL
+167 MNIHL
-172 SAPGTLGVEALALVN
+172 SAPGTLGNEALSHVN
-187 TLPDMRYLRLT
+187 TLPEMHYLRLS
-198 GKMNAADWNT
+198 GKMNASDWND
-208 ISNMTGL
+208 ISKMTGL
-215 WAIDMKDVDITA
+215 KAIDMTNVDIET
-227 IPASAFA
+227 IPVKAFTN
-234 KTSLRFIEFPAKLK
+234 TSIRFIDFPTKLK
-248 TIGEKAFYE
+248 TIGDNAFDD
-257 RPLVGRFV
+257 RLLTGPLV
-265 LPESLDSIYSYAFYK
+265 LPEGLDSIGKEAFQKNYITEVTIPESVRAIGQSAFY
-280 NFLTEVIIPANVK
+280 
-293 YIGGYAFNDNDRLT
+293 DNQSLK
-307 SVTLGSGLTE
+307 SVTL
-317 ISSSCFNNC
+317 NNSMEMINQSLFYYC
-326 EKLAVVK
+326 NKLAVVH
-333 GGENVKTI
+333 GGKNVKI
-341 GSGAFNYCS
+341 VNQSAFRNCDS
-350 ELRSVSDLAPVTVGS
+350 LRSIKDVAPVTIDRE
-365 SAFYYCK
+365 AFYNCQ
-372 KLEKFNFSNA
+372 KLESLNFSRIKSIGYNSFYQCYG
-382 KTLKAEAYRE
+382 LKEA
-392 CNTLTDVDLT
+392 DLT
-402 TVETIENRCF
+402 TL
-412 TSCTGLK
+412 TSIDNSSFIACTGLK
-419 KVVLGNNIS
+419 KVTFGNGITTIKSN
-428 KINEY
+428 
-433 AFSDCNALE
+433 AFYLCHALE
-442 ELHIGSSVS
+442 EVVLGSSINS
-451 NLDSRCFYT
+451 LETNCFGNT
-460 SSSSLK
+460 QANALK
-466 KVYVTAPAPP
+466 RVYITAPAPP
-476 SVYNNTSYYPFY
+476 AVGSAPFY
-488 STSGVTLYVPEYA
+488 SPSSVTLYVPEYA

-511 SQFTKVEPNP
+511 SKFTKVEPNP

-540 IPNSTDIYLGY
+540 IPNSPDIYLGS
-551 GSSLIVNGNNPQ
+551 GSSLIVNGNNAQ
-563 AFGSYKQR
+563 AFGNYKQR
-571 MDKDDSYTSSLISRC
+571 MDKDDTYTSSLISRC

-593 STIQYYFDET
+593 STIEYYFDAT
-603 SSGYGCW
+603 SGSGYW

-639 SESRATNGTSGNWK
+639 SESRATNGASGNWK

-685 HNAIFCSDAI
+685 HNAIFRSDAI

-720 CYYDIYYMDFA
+720 CYYDIYHMDFA

-759 QAFFVQKPSL
+759 QAFFVQKPEL
-769 VDAITFQPAGRQIN
+769 VDAITFQPAGRQIH

-889 DELGVKLLDYGV
+889 DELGAKLLDYGV

-914 YMDDRFTLTF
+914 YLDDRFTLTF
-924 EAPTTGINT
+924 EAPTTGINN

>member
-1 MKKRIFMLA
+1 MKKKIFMFA

-21 AAIDEQLRALITA
+21 AAIDEQLRALITT

-46 EAHPWTV
+46 EANPWTV
-53 ADGMASSTIGK
+53 ADGMASSTVGK
-64 IYDNLSSSIT
+64 INQNLSSTIT

-115 NKTLTTQTHFFELD
+115 NKTLTTQTHFFDLD
-129 EGEHVLQLTHYHF
+129 EGEHVLELTHYHF
-142 YYNSN
+142 YYLSN
-147 SYTQVLSI
+147 SYSQVLSI
-155 GNIRFQN
+155 GIIRFQN

-234 KTSLRFIEFPAKLK
+234 KTSLRFIEFPAQLK

-257 RPLVGRFV
+257 RSLVGRLV

-307 SVTLGSGLTE
+307 SVTLGCGLTE
-317 ISSSCFNNC
+317 ISNYCFNSC

-341 GSGAFNYCS
+341 ESGAFNYCS
-350 ELRSVSDLAPVTVGS
+350 ELRSVSDLAPVTVGG
-365 SAFYYCK
+365 SAFYCCK
-372 KLEKFNFSNA
+372 KLENFNFSNA
-382 KTLKAEAYRE
+382 KTLKSEAYRE

-402 TVETIENRCF
+402 TVETIGTRCF
-412 TSCTGLK
+412 ITCTGLK

-428 KINEY
+428 RINEY
-433 AFSDCNALE
+433 AFTDCNALE

-460 SSSSLK
+460 TSSSLK

-511 SQFTKVEPNP
+511 SKFTKVEPNP
-521 NTPDKVNLYKKL
+521 NTPDKVNIYKKL

-540 IPNSTDIYLGY
+540 IPNSPDIYIGK
-551 GSSLIVNGNNPQ
+551 GGSLIVNGDNAQ
-563 AFGSYKQR
+563 AFGK
-571 MDKDDSYTSSLISRC
+571 YTQYMNIGETSSSLISRC
-586 NAMTSAA
+586 KEMTST
-593 STIQYYFDET
+593 SSQFDFFIGAT
-603 SSGYGCW
+603 SGYGYW
-610 HYVCMPFDV
+610 YYLCMPFDV
-619 KRSEITPL
+619 KRSDIILP
-627 NEGRAIAVRYYD
+627 EGTAIAVRYYD
-639 SESRATNGTSGNWK
+639 SESRATNGASGNWK
-653 DVPADSVLHMGKG
+653 DVSADAVLQTGKG
-666 YIFRIN
+666 YIFR
-672 SSGFVELPATEET
+672 SSKEGDVGFPATEET
-685 HNAIFCSDAI
+685 HNAIFRSEAI
-695 STPLKE
+695 TTPLVE
-701 YAAVESANAG
+701 YAAEESANAG
-711 WNFVGNPYP
+711 WNLVGNPYP
-720 CYYDIYYMDFA
+720 CFYDIYYMDFA
-731 APITVWSISNRTY
+731 APITTWDVDNRTY
-744 SAYSAA
+744 KAYSAT
-750 DDEFVLMPS
+750 DDNFVLTPL

-769 VDAITFQPAGRQIN
+769 VEAITFQPAGRQIN

-811 TCADRTDR
+811 TCTDRTDR

-856 DQLAVNEGAHRDGSV
+856 DQLAVNEGAHRSGSV

-877 PADDAYTIAVDR
+877 PADDVYTIAIDR
-889 DELGVKLLDYGV
+889 NELGAKLLDYGV

-914 YMDDRFTLTF
+914 YADDRFTLTF
-924 EAPTTGINT
+924 ETTTTGINT

-938 DADNAIYTIDG
+938 KTDDAIYTIDG
-949 RRVNSTAQKGIY
+949 RRVSNTDKKGIY

>member
-1 MKKRIFMLA
+1 MRSIKA
-10 VLILSGLQFAV
+10 VV
-21 AAIDEQLRALITA
+21 PVTIDRE
-34 SDDIEVTEVTND
+34 
-46 EAHPWTV
+46 
-53 ADGMASSTIGK
+53 
-64 IYDNLSSSIT
+64 
-74 IKFRAKGRITIK
+74 
-86 YDFTF
+86 
-91 DPYSSSD
+91 
-98 YRKVYMDGNLD
+98 
-109 MNINTA
+109 
-115 NKTLTTQTHFFELD
+115 
-129 EGEHVLQLTHYHF
+129 
-142 YYNSN
+142 
-147 SYTQVLSI
+147 
-155 GNIRFQN
+155 
-162 LDSQY
+162 
-167 MTINL
+167 
-172 SAPGTLGVEALALVN
+172 
-187 TLPDMRYLRLT
+187 
-198 GKMNAADWNT
+198 
-208 ISNMTGL
+208 
-215 WAIDMKDVDITA
+215 
-227 IPASAFA
+227 
-234 KTSLRFIEFPAKLK
+234 
-248 TIGEKAFYE
+248 AFY
-257 RPLVGRFV
+257 
-265 LPESLDSIYSYAFYK
+265 
-280 NFLTEVIIPANVK
+280 
-293 YIGGYAFNDNDRLT
+293 
-307 SVTLGSGLTE
+307 
-317 ISSSCFNNC
+317 NC
-326 EKLAVVK
+326 EKL
-333 GGENVKTI
+333 E
-341 GSGAFNYCS
+341 S
-350 ELRSVSDLAPVTVGS
+350 L
-365 SAFYYCK
+365 
-372 KLEKFNFSNA
+372 NFSRIKSIGYESFYNCFG
-382 KTLKAEAYRE
+382 LKEA
-392 CNTLTDVDLT
+392 DLT
-402 TVETIENRCF
+402 TL
-412 TSCTGLK
+412 TSIDRSFAGCNGLK
-419 KVVLGNNIS
+419 KVTLGNDITT
-428 KINEY
+428 IVTD
-433 AFSDCNALE
+433 AFYNCHALE
-442 ELHIGSSVS
+442 EVVLGSSINSLES
-451 NLDSRCFYT
+451 NCFYST
-460 SSSSLK
+460 KNALK
-466 KVYVTAPAPP
+466 RVYITAPAPP
-476 SVYNNTSYYPFY
+476 AVGSAPFY
-488 STSGVTLYVPEYA
+488 SPSSVTLYVPEYA

-511 SQFTKVEPNP
+511 SKFTKVEPNP

-563 AFGSYKQR
+563 VFGSYKQH
-571 MDKDDSYTSSLISRC
+571 MDMEDRYTSSLISRC

-593 STIQYYFDET
+593 STLQYYFDAT

-627 NEGRAIAVRYYD
+627 TEGRAIAVRYYD
-639 SESRATNGTSGNWK
+639 SESRATNGASGNWK

-672 SSGFVELPATEET
+672 KGGSVELPATEET
-685 HNAIFCSDAI
+685 HNAIFRSDAI

-720 CYYDIYYMDFA
+720 CYYDIYHMDFA
-731 APITVWSISNRTY
+731 APITVWNISNSTY

-759 QAFFVQKPSL
+759 QAFFVQKPEL

-856 DQLAVNEGAHRDGSV
+856 DQLAVNEGAHLGGSV

-889 DELGVKLLDYGV
+889 DELGAKLLDYGV

-914 YMDDRFTLTF
+914 YLDDRFTLTF

-949 RRVNSTAQKGIY
+949 RRVSNTAQKGIY

>member
-46 EAHPWTV
+46 EAHPWKV
-53 ADGMASSTIGK
+53 ENGMASTTHGK
-64 IYDNLSSSIT
+64 TTTNVTATIT
-74 IKFRAKGRITIK
+74 IKFRAKGYISFR
-86 YDFTF
+86 YSDTF
-91 DPYSSSD
+91 DPWTD
-98 YRKVYMDGNLD
+98 DDFKIVKLD
-109 MNINTA
+109 DVEYA
-115 NKTLTTQTHFFELD
+115 NNYDKHTTLTTFLHYISLE
-129 EGEHVLQLTHYHF
+129 EGEHVLTFSHWHK
-142 YYNSN
+142 NSTTGN
-147 SYTQVLSI
+147 YSQVLSI
-155 GNIRFQN
+155 GNIR
-162 LDSQY
+162 LE
-167 MTINL
+167 TIESMYKTIHL
-172 SAPGTLGVEALALVN
+172 SAPGTLGVEALSHVN
-187 TLPDMRYLRLT
+187 TLPEMRALRLS
-198 GKMNAADWNT
+198 GKMNASDWND
-208 ISNMTGL
+208 ISKMTGL
-215 WAIDMKDVDITA
+215 MAIDMTNVDIET
-227 IPASAFA
+227 IPASAFTN
-234 KTSLRFIEFPAKLK
+234 TSIRFIDFPTKLK
-248 TIGEKAFYE
+248 TIGSKAFYYKYITGS
-257 RPLVGRFV
+257 LV
-265 LPESLDSIYSYAFYK
+265 LPEGLDSIASEAFYR
-280 NFLTEVIIPANVK
+280 NYNITDVTIPASVRVINSS
-293 YIGGYAFNDNDRLT
+293 AFRDNTSLK
-307 SVTLGSGLTE
+307 SVTLGSGLTS
-317 ISSSCFNNC
+317 ISSLCFYGCSN
-326 EKLAVVK
+326 LAIVK

-341 GSGAFNYCS
+341 ANNAFQNCKLLTS
-350 ELRSVSDLAPVTVGS
+350 AADLAPVIVGDF
-365 SAFYYCK
+365 AFQYCE
-372 KLEKFNFSNA
+372 KLDSFNFSNI
-382 KTLKAEAYRE
+382 KTYGREAFEYCYALKEA
-392 CNTLTDVDLT
+392 DLST
-402 TVETIENRCF
+402 ATSLGIE
-412 TSCTGLK
+412 
-419 KVVLGNNIS
+419 
-428 KINEY
+428 
-433 AFSDCNALE
+433 
-442 ELHIGSSVS
+442 
-451 NLDSRCFYT
+451 CFYNCY
-460 SSSSLK
+460 SLK
-466 KVYVTAPAPP
+466 KVKLGDNITTIPQSAFKVCHALEEVILGSSINSLGSDCFYSDKNALKRVYITAPAPP
-476 SVYNNTSYYPFY
+476 AVNGSPFY
-488 STSGVTLYVPEYA
+488 SPSRVTLYVPEYA

-533 ELTSNAR
+533 ELTSNTR

-551 GSSLIVNGNNPQ
+551 SSALIVNGNNPQ
-563 AFGSYKQR
+563 VFGSYEQR
-571 MDKDDSYTSSLISRC
+571 LQQDEEYTSSLISRC

-593 STIQYYFDET
+593 STLQYY
-603 SSGYGCW
+603 SSYRNW
-610 HYVCMPFDV
+610 NYVCMPFDV
-619 KRSEITPL
+619 KRSDIKML
-627 NEGRAIAVRYYD
+627 SNSGIAVRYYD
-639 SESRATNGTSGNWK
+639 SESRATNGASGNWK

-666 YIFRIN
+666 YIFRT
-672 SSGFVELPATEET
+672 SEYVFVEFPATEET
-685 HNAIFCSDAI
+685 HNAIFRSEAVT
-695 STPLKE
+695 TPLVQ

-711 WNFVGNPYP
+711 WNFVGNPYT
-720 CYYDIYYMDFA
+720 CFYDIYYMDFA
-731 APITVWSISNRTY
+731 APITVWNISNSTY

-889 DELGVKLLDYGV
+889 DELGAKLLDYGV

-914 YMDDRFTLTF
+914 YLDDRFTLTF

>member
-21 AAIDEQLRALITA
+21 AAIDEQLRALITT

-46 EAHPWTV
+46 EANPWKV
-53 ADGMASSTIGK
+53 ENGMASTTHGK
-64 IYDNLSSSIT
+64 TTTNVTATIT
-74 IKFRAKGRITIK
+74 IKFRAKGYITFQ
-86 YDFTF
+86 YSDTF
-91 DPYSSSD
+91 DPWTNDD
-98 YRKVYMDGNLD
+98 YKIVKLD
-109 MNINTA
+109 DVTYA
-115 NKTLTTQTHFFELD
+115 NNYDKHTTLTTFTHYISLE
-129 EGEHVLQLTHYHF
+129 EGEHVLTFSHRHQ
-142 YYNSN
+142 NSTTGN
-147 SYTQVLSI
+147 YSQVLSI
-155 GNIRFQN
+155 GNIR
-162 LDSQY
+162 LE
-167 MTINL
+167 TIESMYKTIHL
-172 SAPGTLGVEALALVN
+172 SAPGTLGNEALEHVN
-187 TLPDMRYLRLT
+187 TLPEVRALRLS
-198 GKMNAADWNT
+198 GKMNASDWND
-208 ISNMTGL
+208 ISKMTGL
-215 WAIDMKDVDITA
+215 TAIDMTNVDIET
-227 IPASAFA
+227 IPASAFTNTA
-234 KTSLRFIEFPAKLK
+234 IRFIDFPKTLK
-248 TIGEKAFYE
+248 TIGNNAFYDKFLTG
-257 RPLVGRFV
+257 PLV
-265 LPESLDSIYSYAFYK
+265 LPEGLDSIASEAFYR
-280 NFLTEVIIPANVK
+280 NYITDVTIPASVRVINSS
-293 YIGGYAFNDNDRLT
+293 AFRGNTSLQ
-307 SVTLGSGLTE
+307 SVTLGSGLTS
-317 ISSSCFNNC
+317 ISSLCFYECSN
-326 EKLAVVK
+326 LAIVK
-333 GGENVKTI
+333 GGENIKTI
-341 GSGAFNYCS
+341 GGNAFKNCKLLTS
-350 ELRSVSDLAPVTVGS
+350 AADLAPVSVGDYAFQTCEKLDSFNFSNIKTYGREAFEYCYALKEADLSTATSLGIECFYNCYSLKKVKLGDNITTIPS
-365 SAFYYCK
+365 SAFYACHA
-372 KLEKFNFSNA
+372 LE
-382 KTLKAEAYRE
+382 E
-392 CNTLTDVDLT
+392 
-402 TVETIENRCF
+402 
-412 TSCTGLK
+412 
-419 KVVLGNNIS
+419 VVLGS
-428 KINEY
+428 SINSLESNCFY
-433 AFSDCNALE
+433 STKNALK
-442 ELHIGSSVS
+442 
-451 NLDSRCFYT
+451 R
-460 SSSSLK
+460 
-466 KVYVTAPAPP
+466 VYITAPAPP
-476 SVYNNTSYYPFY
+476 AVGSAPFY
-488 STSGVTLYVPEYA
+488 SPSSVTLYVPEYA

-511 SQFTKVEPNP
+511 SKFTKVEPNP

-540 IPNSTDIYLGY
+540 IPNSPDIYLGY
-551 GSSLIVNGNNPQ
+551 GSALIVNGNNPQ

-586 NAMTSAA
+586 NAITSAA
-593 STIQYYFDET
+593 STIQYYFDAT
-603 SSGYGCW
+603 SGSGYW

-619 KRSEITPL
+619 KRSAIAPL
-627 NEGRAIAVRYYD
+627 SNVGIAVRYYD
-639 SESRATNGTSGNWK
+639 SESRATNGASGNWK

-666 YIFRIN
+666 YIFRT
-672 SSGFVELPATEET
+672 SSSAFVEFPATEET
-685 HNAIFCSDAI
+685 HNAIFRSEAV
-695 STPLKE
+695 SAPLVQ

-731 APITVWSISNRTY
+731 APITTWDVDNRTY
-744 SAYSAA
+744 KAYSAT
-750 DDEFVLMPS
+750 DDNFVLTPQ

-798 SKQVQRKLVDVAL
+798 SQQVQRKLVDVSL

-856 DQLAVNEGAHRDGSV
+856 DQLAVNEGAHLGGSV

-877 PADDAYTIAVDR
+877 PADDAYTIAVYR

-914 YMDDRFTLTF
+914 CLDDRFTLTF

>member
-46 EAHPWTV
+46 KAHPWKV
-53 ADGMASSTIGK
+53 ENGMASSTIGK
-64 IYDNLSSSIT
+64 IYQYVSSSIT
-74 IKFRAKGRITIK
+74 IKFTTKKPIIMR

-91 DPYSSSD
+91 DPYSSNDS
-98 YRKVYMDGNLD
+98 RRVYTDGVTQVD
-109 MNINTA
+109 SYTA
-115 NKTLTTQTHFFELD
+115 YKTKATSTFYFGM
-129 EGEHVLQLTHYHF
+129 GEHVFTYTHYHS
-142 YYNSN
+142 YSVSD
-147 SYTQVLSI
+147 SYTQVLTI
-155 GNIRFQN
+155 GNIRFQSVE
-162 LDSQY
+162 SQY

-172 SAPGTLGVEALALVN
+172 SAPGTLGNEALSHVN
-187 TLPDMRYLRLT
+187 TLPEMHFLRLS
-198 GKMNAADWNT
+198 GKMNASDWND
-208 ISNMTGL
+208 ISKMTGL
-215 WAIDMKDVDITA
+215 KAIDMTNVDIET
-227 IPASAFA
+227 IPVKAFTN
-234 KTSLRFIEFPAKLK
+234 TSIRFIDFPTKLK
-248 TIGEKAFYE
+248 TIGDNAFDD
-257 RPLVGRFV
+257 RLLTGPLV
-265 LPESLDSIYSYAFYK
+265 LPEGLDSIGKEAFQKNYITEVTIPESVRAIGQSAFYD
-280 NFLTEVIIPANVK
+280 NQFLK
-293 YIGGYAFNDNDRLT
+293 
-307 SVTLGSGLTE
+307 SVTLNNRMETINRSL
-317 ISSSCFNNC
+317 FNYC
-326 EKLAVVK
+326 KKLAVVR
-333 GGENVKTI
+333 GGRNVKI
-341 GSGAFNYCS
+341 VDQSAFSRCDS
-350 ELRSVSDLAPVTVGS
+350 LRSISDITPVTINS
-365 SAFYYCK
+365 SAFYNCR
-372 KLEKFNFSNA
+372 KLESLNFSRI
-382 KTLKAEAYRE
+382 KSIGYESFYCCFGLKEA
-392 CNTLTDVDLT
+392 DLT
-402 TVETIENRCF
+402 TL
-412 TSCTGLK
+412 TSIGTGSFNGCT
-419 KVVLGNNIS
+419 
-428 KINEY
+428 
-433 AFSDCNALE
+433 
-442 ELHIGSSVS
+442 
-451 NLDSRCFYT
+451 
-460 SSSSLK
+460 SLK
-466 KVYVTAPAPP
+466 KVTFGNGITTIKSSAFYNCHALEEVILGSSINSLQSSSFYSTQSPLKRLYITVPAPP
-476 SVYNNTSYYPFY
+476 AVVSDAFY
-488 STSGVTLYVPEYA
+488 SVSGVTLYVPEYA

-511 SQFTKVEPNP
+511 SKFTKVEPNP

-593 STIQYYFDET
+593 STIQYYFDAT
-603 SSGYGCW
+603 SGSGYW

-619 KRSEITPL
+619 KRSDITPL
-627 NEGRAIAVRYYD
+627 TGVGIAVRYYD
-639 SESRATNGTSGNWK
+639 SESRATNGASGNWK

-666 YIFRIN
+666 YIFRT
-672 SSGFVELPATEET
+672 SSSAFVEFPATEET
-685 HNAIFCSDAI
+685 HNAIFRSEAV
-695 STPLKE
+695 SAPLVQ
-701 YAAVESANAG
+701 YPAVESANAG

-720 CYYDIYYMDFA
+720 CFYDIYHMDFA
-731 APITVWSISNRTY
+731 APITTWDVDNRTY
-744 SAYSAA
+744 KAYSAA
-750 DDEFVLMPS
+750 DDNFVLSPL
-759 QAFFVQKPSL
+759 QAFFVQKPEL

-811 TCADRTDR
+811 TCADRIDR

-856 DQLAVNEGAHRDGSV
+856 DQLAVNEGAHRSGSV

-914 YMDDRFTLTF
+914 YLDDRFKLTF

-938 DADNAIYTIDG
+938 DAAIYTIDG

>member
-21 AAIDEQLRALITA
+21 AAIDEQLRALITT

-46 EAHPWTV
+46 EANPWTV
-53 ADGMASSTIGK
+53 ADGMASSTVGK
-64 IYDNLSSSIT
+64 IFKEVSSTIT

-109 MNINTA
+109 ININTA

-147 SYTQVLSI
+147 SYTQVLTI
-155 GNIRFQN
+155 GNIRFESVE
-162 LDSQY
+162 SQY

-172 SAPGTLGVEALALVN
+172 SAPGTLGVEALSHVN
-187 TLPDMRYLRLT
+187 TLPEMRFLRLS
-198 GKMNAADWNT
+198 GKMNASDWND
-208 ISNMTGL
+208 ISKMTGL
-215 WAIDMKDVDITA
+215 TAIDMTNVDIET
-227 IPASAFA
+227 IPASAF
-234 KTSLRFIEFPAKLK
+234 TNTWIHFIDFPTKLK
-248 TIGEKAFYE
+248 TIGDNAFDN
-257 RPLVGRFV
+257 RFLTGPLV
-265 LPESLDSIYSYAFYK
+265 LPEGLDSIGKEAFQKNYITEVTIPESVRAIGVTAFY
-280 NFLTEVIIPANVK
+280 
-293 YIGGYAFNDNDRLT
+293 DNQSLK
-307 SVTLGSGLTE
+307 SVTLNNSME
-317 ISSSCFNNC
+317 SISQSLFNYC
-326 EKLAVVK
+326 QKLAVVH
-333 GGENVKTI
+333 GGKNVKTI
-341 GSGAFNYCS
+341 GYRAFYSCDS
-350 ELRSVSDLAPVTVGS
+350 LRSIKDVVPVTIDREVFS
-365 SAFYYCK
+365 KCQ
-372 KLEKFNFSNA
+372 KLESFNFSRI
-382 KTLKAEAYRE
+382 KSIGYESFYQCYGLKEA
-392 CNTLTDVDLT
+392 DLT
-402 TVETIENRCF
+402 TL
-412 TSCTGLK
+412 TSIYGRSFVACTGLK
-419 KVVLGNNIS
+419 KVTFGNDITTIKS
-428 KINEY
+428 D
-433 AFSDCNALE
+433 AFNSCDALE
-442 ELHIGSSVS
+442 EVVLGSSINSLES
-451 NLDSRCFYT
+451 NCFYST
-460 SSSSLK
+460 KNALK
-466 KVYVTAPAPP
+466 RVYITAPAPP
-476 SVYNNTSYYPFY
+476 AVGTAPFY
-488 STSGVTLYVPEYA
+488 SPTSITLYVPEYA

-511 SQFTKVEPNP
+511 SKFTKVEPNP

-540 IPNSTDIYLGY
+540 IPNSPDMYLGG

-563 AFGSYKQR
+563 VFGSYKQR
-571 MDKDDSYTSSLISRC
+571 LQQDEEYTSSLISRC

-593 STIQYYFDET
+593 STLQYYFDAT

-627 NEGRAIAVRYYD
+627 TEGRAIAVRYYD
-639 SESRATNGTSGNWK
+639 SESRATNGASGNWK

-672 SSGFVELPATEET
+672 NGGSVELPATEET
-685 HNAIFCSDAI
+685 HNAIFRSDAI

-720 CYYDIYYMDFA
+720 CFYDIYHMDFA
-731 APITVWSISNRTY
+731 APITVWNISNRTY
-744 SAYSAA
+744 NAYSAA

-769 VDAITFQPAGRQIN
+769 VDAITFNPAGRQIN

-856 DQLAVNEGAHRDGSV
+856 DQLAVNEGAHRGGSV

-889 DELGVKLLDYGV
+889 DELGAKLLDYGV

-914 YMDDRFTLTF
+914 YLDDRFTLTF

-938 DADNAIYTIDG
+938 NVDNAIYTIDG

>member
-46 EAHPWTV
+46 EANPWTV
-53 ADGMASSTIGK
+53 ADGMASSTVGK
-64 IYDNLSSSIT
+64 IYKEVSSSIT
-74 IKFRAKGRITIK
+74 IKFRAKGRTTITHD
-86 YDFTF
+86 YTF
-91 DPYSSSD
+91 DPYSSYD
-98 YRKVYMDGNLD
+98 YRKVYVDGVEEVSSYY
-109 MNINTA
+109 A
-115 NKTLTTQTHFFELD
+115 AKTKIGSILFSILD
-129 EGEHVLQLTHYHF
+129 EGEHELKFTHKHYT
-142 YYNSN
+142 YTSN
-147 SYTQVLSI
+147 SYSQVLSV
-155 GNIRFQN
+155 GNICIRSVE
-162 LDSQY
+162 SQY

-172 SAPGTLGVEALALVN
+172 SAPGTLGVEALSHVN
-187 TLPDMRYLRLT
+187 TLPEMHYLRLT
-198 GKMNAADWNT
+198 GKMNASDWND
-208 ISNMTGL
+208 ISKMTGL
-215 WAIDMKDVDITA
+215 YAIDMTNADIET
-227 IPASAFA
+227 IPASAFTKPA
-234 KTSLRFIEFPAKLK
+234 IRFVDLPTKLK
-248 TIGEKAFYE
+248 TIGDNAFDN
-257 RPLVGRFV
+257 RFLTGPLV
-265 LPESLDSIYSYAFYK
+265 LPEGLDSIGKEAFQKNYITEVTIPESVRAIGVTAFYQNQSLK
-280 NFLTEVIIPANVK
+280 
-293 YIGGYAFNDNDRLT
+293 
-307 SVTLGSGLTE
+307 SVTLNNSMEL
-317 ISSSCFNNC
+317 INQSLFNSCN
-326 EKLAVVK
+326 KLAVVH
-333 GGENVKTI
+333 GGKNVKKI
-341 GSGAFNYCS
+341 AYRAFYGCDS
-350 ELRSVSDLAPVTVGS
+350 LRSIKDVVPVTIDREV
-365 SAFYYCK
+365 FYNCQ
-372 KLEKFNFSNA
+372 KLDSINFSRI
-382 KTLKAEAYRE
+382 KSIGYDCFYQCYSLKEA
-392 CNTLTDVDLT
+392 DLT
-402 TVETIENRCF
+402 TLTSIESRSF
-412 TSCTGLK
+412 IACTGLK
-419 KVVLGNNIS
+419 KVTLGNDITTIKS
-428 KINEY
+428 D
-433 AFSDCNALE
+433 AFYFCHALE
-442 ELHIGSSVS
+442 EVVLGSSINS
-451 NLDSRCFYT
+451 LETDCFK
-460 SSSSLK
+460 SDKNALK
-466 KVYVTAPAPP
+466 RVYITAPAPP
-476 SVYNNTSYYPFY
+476 AVGSTPFY
-488 STSGVTLYVPEYA
+488 SPTSVTLYVPEYA

-563 AFGSYKQR
+563 AFGNYKQR

-593 STIQYYFDET
+593 STIQYYFAAT

-627 NEGRAIAVRYYD
+627 TEGRAIAVRYYD
-639 SESRATNGTSGNWK
+639 SESRATNGASGNWK
-653 DVPADSVLHMGKG
+653 DVPADAVLQTGKG

-672 SSGFVELPATEET
+672 NSDYVELPATEET
-685 HNAIFCSDAI
+685 HNAIFRSEAV
-695 STPLKE
+695 STPLVQ

-731 APITVWSISNRTY
+731 APITAWDVDNRTY
-744 SAYSAA
+744 KAYSAA

-759 QAFFVQKPSL
+759 QAFFVQKPEL

-856 DQLAVNEGAHRDGSV
+856 DQLAVNEGAHRGGSV

>member
-21 AAIDEQLRALITA
+21 AAIDEQLRAIITA

-46 EAHPWTV
+46 KAHPWKV
-53 ADGMASSTIGK
+53 ENGMASSTIGK
-64 IYDNLSSSIT
+64 IYQYVSSSIT
-74 IKFRAKGRITIK
+74 IKFTTKKPIIMR

-91 DPYSSSD
+91 DPYSSNDS
-98 YRKVYMDGNLD
+98 RRVYTDGVTQVD
-109 MNINTA
+109 SYTA
-115 NKTLTTQTHFFELD
+115 YKTKATSTFYFGM
-129 EGEHVLQLTHYHF
+129 GEHVFTYTHYHS
-142 YYNSN
+142 YSVSD
-147 SYTQVLSI
+147 SYTQVLTI
-155 GNIRFQN
+155 GNIRFESVE
-162 LDSQY
+162 SQY
-167 MTINL
+167 MNIHL
-172 SAPGTLGVEALALVN
+172 SAPGTLGNEALAHVN
-187 TLPDMRYLRLT
+187 TLPEMRFLRLS
-198 GKMNAADWNT
+198 GKMNASDWND
-208 ISNMTGL
+208 ISKMTGL
-215 WAIDMKDVDITA
+215 TAIDMTNVDIET
-227 IPASAFA
+227 IPVKAFTN
-234 KTSLRFIEFPAKLK
+234 TSIRFIDFPTKLK
-248 TIGEKAFYE
+248 TIGDNAFDN
-257 RPLVGRFV
+257 RLLTGPLV
-265 LPESLDSIYSYAFYK
+265 LPEGLDSIGKEAFQKNYITEVTIPESVRAIGQSAFY
-280 NFLTEVIIPANVK
+280 
-293 YIGGYAFNDNDRLT
+293 DNQSLK
-307 SVTLGSGLTE
+307 SVTLNNRMETINRSL
-317 ISSSCFNNC
+317 FNYC
-326 EKLAVVK
+326 KKLAVVR
-333 GGENVKTI
+333 GGRNVKI
-341 GSGAFNYCS
+341 VDQSAFSGCDS
-350 ELRSVSDLAPVTVGS
+350 LRSISDITPVTINS
-365 SAFYYCK
+365 SAFYNCR
-372 KLEKFNFSNA
+372 KLESLNFSRIKSIGYESFYNCFG
-382 KTLKAEAYRE
+382 LKEA
-392 CNTLTDVDLT
+392 DLT
-402 TVETIENRCF
+402 TL
-412 TSCTGLK
+412 TSINGRSFIGCTGLK
-419 KVVLGNNIS
+419 KVTLGNDITTIKS
-428 KINEY
+428 E
-433 AFSDCNALE
+433 AFGTCDALE
-442 ELHIGSSVS
+442 EVVLGSSINSLES
-451 NLDSRCFYT
+451 NCFYST
-460 SSSSLK
+460 KNALK
-466 KVYVTAPAPP
+466 RVYITAPAPP
-476 SVYNNTSYYPFY
+476 AVGSAPFY
-488 STSGVTLYVPEYA
+488 SPSSVTLYVPEYA

-511 SQFTKVEPNP
+511 SKFTKVETNP
-521 NTPDKVNLYKKL
+521 NQPDKVNLYKKL

-540 IPNSTDIYLGY
+540 IPNSPDIYLGY
-551 GSSLIVNGNNPQ
+551 GSALIVNGNNAQ
-563 AFGSYKQR
+563 AFGNYKQR
-571 MDKDDSYTSSLISRC
+571 MDKDDTYSSSLISRC
-586 NAMTSAA
+586 NAITSAA
-593 STIQYYFDET
+593 STIQYYFDAT
-603 SSGYGCW
+603 SGSGYW

-619 KRSEITPL
+619 KRSAIAPL
-627 NEGRAIAVRYYD
+627 SNVGIAVRYYD
-639 SESRATNGTSGNWK
+639 SESRATNGASGNWK

-666 YIFRIN
+666 YIFRT
-672 SSGFVELPATEET
+672 SSSAFVEFPATEET
-685 HNAIFCSDAI
+685 HNAIFRSEAV
-695 STPLKE
+695 SAPLVQ

-759 QAFFVQKPSL
+759 QAFFVQKPEL

-798 SKQVQRKLVDVAL
+798 SKQVQRKLVDVSL

-856 DQLAVNEGAHRDGSV
+856 DQLAVNEGAHRGGSV

-914 YMDDRFTLTF
+914 CLDDRFTLTF

>member
-1 MKKRIFMLA
+1 MKKKIFMLA

-21 AAIDEQLRALITA
+21 AAIDEQLRALITT

-46 EAHPWTV
+46 EANPWTV

-64 IYDNLSSSIT
+64 LNQYVSSSIT
-74 IKFRAKGRITIK
+74 IKFKAKGRITVK

-91 DPYSSSD
+91 EPFSSYD

-109 MNINTA
+109 ININTA
-115 NKTLTTQTHFFELD
+115 NKTLTTQTHFFNLD
-129 EGEHVLQLTHYHF
+129 EGEHVFTYTHDHRYHT
-142 YYNSN
+142 SN
-147 SYTQVLSI
+147 SYTQVLTI
-155 GNIRFQN
+155 GNIRFESVE
-162 LDSQY
+162 SQY

-234 KTSLRFIEFPAKLK
+234 KTSLRFIEFPTKLK

-257 RPLVGRFV
+257 RSLVGRLV
-265 LPESLDSIYSYAFYK
+265 LPESLDSIYSEAFYK
-280 NFLTEVIIPANVK
+280 NYLTEVIIPANVK
-293 YIGGYAFNDNDRLT
+293 YMGNYAFNDNDRLT
-307 SVTLGSGLTE
+307 NVTLGSGLTE
-317 ISSSCFNNC
+317 ISYYCFNSC

-372 KLEKFNFSNA
+372 KLENFNFSNA
-382 KTLKAEAYRE
+382 KTLKSEAYRE
-392 CNTLTDVDLT
+392 CNTLTDADLT

-412 TSCTGLK
+412 ISCTGLK

-433 AFSDCNALE
+433 AFTDCNALE

-451 NLDSRCFYT
+451 YLDNRCFYT

-511 SQFTKVEPNP
+511 SKFTKVEPNP
-521 NTPDKVNLYKKL
+521 NMPDKVNLYKKL

-540 IPNSTDIYLGY
+540 IPNSPDIYIGK
-551 GSSLIVNGNNPQ
+551 GGSLIVNGNNAQ
-563 AFGSYKQR
+563 AFGKYSQYLSIG
-571 MDKDDSYTSSLISRC
+571 DPELSSSLISRC
-586 NAMTSAA
+586 EAITSAA
-593 STIQYYFDET
+593 SQFNFGISST
-603 SSGYGCW
+603 SGYGYW
-610 HYVCMPFDV
+610 YYICMPYDV
-619 KRSEITPL
+619 KRSDIILP
-627 NEGRAIAVRYYD
+627 EGTSIAVRYYD
-639 SESRATNGTSGNWK
+639 SESRATNGATGNWK
-653 DVPADSVLHMGKG
+653 DVAADGILRKGQG
-666 YIFRIN
+666 YIFRTN
-672 SSGFVELPATEET
+672 NTADVGFPATEET
-685 HNAIFCSDAI
+685 HNDIFCSEAVT
-695 STPLKE
+695 TPLVQ

-711 WNFVGNPYP
+711 WNLVGNPYP
-720 CYYDIYYMDFA
+720 CFYDIYHMDFT
-731 APITVWSISNRTY
+731 APITTWNVSNRTF
-744 SAYSAA
+744 SAYSVA
-750 DDEFVLMPS
+750 DDNFVLTPL
-759 QAFFVQKPSL
+759 QAFFVQKPEL

-798 SKQVQRKLVDVAL
+798 SQQVQRKLVDVAL

-856 DQLAVNEGAHRDGSV
+856 DQLAVNEGAHLGGSV

>member
-21 AAIDEQLRALITA
+21 AAIDEQLRALITT

-46 EAHPWTV
+46 EANPWTV
-53 ADGMASSTIGK
+53 ADGMASSTVGK
-64 IYDNLSSSIT
+64 LNQYVSSSIT
-74 IKFRAKGRITIK
+74 IKFKAKGRITVK

-91 DPYSSSD
+91 DPFSSYD
-98 YRKVYMDGNLD
+98 YRKVYIDGNLD

-115 NKTLTTQTHFFELD
+115 NKTLTTQTHFFNLD
-129 EGEHVLQLTHYHF
+129 EGEHVFTYTHDHR
-142 YYNSN
+142 YNTSN
-147 SYTQVLSI
+147 SYTQVLTI
-155 GNIRFQN
+155 GNIRFESVE
-162 LDSQY
+162 SQY

-234 KTSLRFIEFPAKLK
+234 MTSLRFIEFPAKLK

-257 RPLVGRFV
+257 RPLVGRLV
-265 LPESLDSIYSYAFYK
+265 LPESLDSIYSNAFYK

-293 YIGGYAFNDNDRLT
+293 YIGGSAFNDNDRLT

-317 ISSSCFNNC
+317 ISSYCFNSC

-365 SAFYYCK
+365 SAFYYCI
-372 KLEKFNFSNA
+372 KLENFNFSNA

-412 TSCTGLK
+412 ISCTGLK

-433 AFSDCNALE
+433 TFTDCNALE

-451 NLDSRCFYT
+451 YLDRRCFYT

-488 STSGVTLYVPEYA
+488 STSGITLYVPEYA

-511 SQFTKVEPNP
+511 SKFTKVEPNP

-540 IPNSTDIYLGY
+540 IPNSPDIFIGK
-551 GSSLIVNGNNPQ
+551 GGALIVNGNNPQ
-563 AFGSYKQR
+563 AFGKYLQYLSIG
-571 MDKDDSYTSSLISRC
+571 DPELSSSLISRC
-586 NAMTSAA
+586 EAITSAA
-593 STIQYYFDET
+593 SQFNFGIGST
-603 SSGYGCW
+603 SGYGYW
-610 HYVCMPFDV
+610 YYICMPYDV
-619 KRSEITPL
+619 KRSDIILP
-627 NEGRAIAVRYYD
+627 EGTSIAVRYYD
-639 SESRATNGTSGNWK
+639 SESRATNGATGNWK
-653 DVPADSVLHMGKG
+653 DVAADGILRKGQG
-666 YIFRIN
+666 YIFRTN
-672 SSGFVELPATEET
+672 NTADVGFPATEET
-685 HNAIFCSDAI
+685 HNDIFCSEAVT
-695 STPLKE
+695 TPLVQ
-701 YAAVESANAG
+701 YPAVESANAG
-711 WNFVGNPYP
+711 WNLVGNPYP
-720 CYYDIYYMDFA
+720 CFYDIYYMDFA
-731 APITVWSISNRTY
+731 APITTWDVGNRTY
-744 SAYSAA
+744 KAYCAT
-750 DDEFVLMPS
+750 DDNFVLTPS
-759 QAFFVQKPSL
+759 QAFFVQKPEL
-769 VDAITFQPAGRQIN
+769 VDVITFQPAGRQIN

-856 DQLAVNEGAHRDGSV
+856 DQLAVNEGAHRGGSV

>member
-21 AAIDEQLRALITA
+21 AAIDEQLRALITT

-46 EAHPWTV
+46 EANPWKV
-53 ADGMASSTIGK
+53 ENGMASTTHGK
-64 IYDNLSSSIT
+64 TTTNVTATIT
-74 IKFRAKGRITIK
+74 IKFRAKGYISFR
-86 YDFTF
+86 YSDTF
-91 DPYSSSD
+91 DPWTD
-98 YRKVYMDGNLD
+98 DDFKIVKLD
-109 MNINTA
+109 DVEYA
-115 NKTLTTQTHFFELD
+115 NNYDKHTTLTTFLHYISLE
-129 EGEHVLQLTHYHF
+129 EGEHVLTFSHWHR
-142 YYNSN
+142 NSTTGN
-147 SYTQVLSI
+147 YSQVLSI
-155 GNIRFQN
+155 GNIR
-162 LDSQY
+162 LE
-167 MTINL
+167 TIESMYKTIHL
-172 SAPGTLGVEALALVN
+172 SAPGTLGVEALSHVN
-187 TLPDMRYLRLT
+187 TLPEMRALRLS
-198 GKMNAADWNT
+198 GKMNAADWND
-208 ISNMTGL
+208 ISKMTGL
-215 WAIDMKDVDITA
+215 MAIDMTNVDIET
-227 IPASAFA
+227 IPANAFTN
-234 KTSLRFIEFPAKLK
+234 TSIRFIDFPTKLK
-248 TIGEKAFYE
+248 TIGDNAFDN
-257 RPLVGRFV
+257 RFLTGPLV
-265 LPESLDSIYSYAFYK
+265 LPEGLDSIGKEAFQKNYITEVTIPESVRAIGVTAFY
-280 NFLTEVIIPANVK
+280 
-293 YIGGYAFNDNDRLT
+293 DNQSLK
-307 SVTLGSGLTE
+307 SVTLNNSME
-317 ISSSCFNNC
+317 SISQSLFNYC
-326 EKLAVVK
+326 QKLAVVH
-333 GGENVKTI
+333 GGKNVKI
-341 GSGAFNYCS
+341 VNQSAFSNCDS
-350 ELRSVSDLAPVTVGS
+350 LRSISDITPVTINS
-365 SAFYYCK
+365 SAFYNCR
-372 KLEKFNFSNA
+372 KLESLNFSRI
-382 KTLKAEAYRE
+382 KSIGYESFYYCFGLKEA
-392 CNTLTDVDLT
+392 DLT
-402 TVETIENRCF
+402 TLTSINNRSF
-412 TSCTGLK
+412 IACTGLK
-419 KVVLGNNIS
+419 KVTFGNDITTIKS
-428 KINEY
+428 E
-433 AFSDCNALE
+433 AFNSCDALE
-442 ELHIGSSVS
+442 EVVLGSSINSLES
-451 NLDSRCFYT
+451 NCFYST
-460 SSSSLK
+460 KNALK
-466 KVYVTAPAPP
+466 RVYITAPAPP
-476 SVYNNTSYYPFY
+476 AVGSAPFY
-488 STSGVTLYVPEYA
+488 SPSSVTLYVPEYA

-511 SQFTKVEPNP
+511 SKFTKVETNP
-521 NTPDKVNLYKKL
+521 NQPDKVNLYKKL

-540 IPNSTDIYLGY
+540 IPNSPDIYLGS
-551 GSSLIVNGNNPQ
+551 GSALIVNGNNAQ
-563 AFGSYKQR
+563 AFGNYKQR
-571 MDKDDSYTSSLISRC
+571 MDKDDTYTSSLISRC

-593 STIQYYFDET
+593 STIEYYFDAT
-603 SSGYGCW
+603 SGSGYW

-639 SESRATNGTSGNWK
+639 SESRATNGASGNWK

-685 HNAIFCSDAI
+685 HNAIFRSEAVT
-695 STPLKE
+695 TPLVQ
-701 YAAVESANAG
+701 YPAVESANAG

-720 CYYDIYYMDFA
+720 CFYDIYHMDFA
-731 APITVWSISNRTY
+731 APITVWNISNRTY
-744 SAYSAA
+744 NAYSAA

-856 DQLAVNEGAHRDGSV
+856 DQLAVNEGAHLGGSV

-914 YMDDRFTLTF
+914 CLDDRFTLTF

>member
-21 AAIDEQLRALITA
+21 AAIDEQLRALITT

-46 EAHPWTV
+46 EANPWKV
-53 ADGMASSTIGK
+53 ENGMASSTVGK
-64 IYDNLSSSIT
+64 INQNLSSTIT

-109 MNINTA
+109 MSINTA
-115 NKTLTTQTHFFELD
+115 NKTLTTQTHFFDLD
-129 EGEHVLQLTHYHF
+129 EGEHVLELTHYHF
-142 YYNSN
+142 YYLSN
-147 SYTQVLSI
+147 SYSQVLSI

-234 KTSLRFIEFPAKLK
+234 KTSLRLIEFPAKLK

-257 RPLVGRFV
+257 RPLVGRLV
-265 LPESLDSIYSYAFYK
+265 LPESLDSIYSEAFYK
-280 NFLTEVIIPANVK
+280 NYLTEVIIPANVK
-293 YIGGYAFNDNDRLT
+293 YIGNNAFYGNDRLT

-317 ISSSCFNNC
+317 ISGSCFNRC

-341 GSGAFNYCS
+341 GTGAFNYCS

-365 SAFYYCK
+365 SAFYCCK
-372 KLEKFNFSNA
+372 KLENFNFSNA
-382 KTLKAEAYRE
+382 KTLMAEAYRE
-392 CNTLTDVDLT
+392 CNTLTEVDLT
-402 TVETIENRCF
+402 TVETIGNCCF
-412 TSCTGLK
+412 ITCTGLK

-428 KINEY
+428 RINEY
-433 AFSDCNALE
+433 TFTDCNALE

-476 SVYNNTSYYPFY
+476 SVYNNTSYSPFY

-511 SQFTKVEPNP
+511 SKFTKVEPNP
-521 NTPDKVNLYKKL
+521 NTPDKVNIYKKL

-540 IPNSTDIYLGY
+540 IPNSPDIYIGK
-551 GSSLIVNGNNPQ
+551 GGSLIVNGNNPQ
-563 AFGSYKQR
+563 AFGKYLQYLSIG
-571 MDKDDSYTSSLISRC
+571 DPELSSSLISRC
-586 NAMTSAA
+586 EAITSAA
-593 STIQYYFDET
+593 SQFNFGIGST
-603 SSGYGCW
+603 SGYGYW
-610 HYVCMPFDV
+610 YYICMPYDV
-619 KRSEITPL
+619 KRSDIILP
-627 NEGRAIAVRYYD
+627 EGTSIAVRYYD
-639 SESRATNGTSGNWK
+639 SESRATNGATGNWK
-653 DVPADSVLHMGKG
+653 DVVADGILRKGQG
-666 YIFRIN
+666 YIFRTN
-672 SSGFVELPATEET
+672 NTADVGFPATEET
-685 HNAIFCSDAI
+685 HNDIFCSEAVT
-695 STPLKE
+695 TPLVQ
-701 YAAVESANAG
+701 YPAVESANAG
-711 WNFVGNPYP
+711 WNLVGNPYP
-720 CYYDIYYMDFA
+720 CFYDIYHMDFT
-731 APITVWSISNRTY
+731 APITTWNVNNRTF
-744 SAYSAA
+744 SAYSVA
-750 DDEFVLMPS
+750 DDNFVLTPL
-759 QAFFVQKPSL
+759 QAFFVQKPEL

-783 KTIDHSALAMRRAAR
+783 KTIDHSALTMRRAAR

-811 TCADRTDR
+811 SCADRTDR

-856 DQLAVNEGAHRDGSV
+856 DQLAVNEGAHRGGSV

-877 PADDAYTIAVDR
+877 PADDVYTITVDR

-914 YMDDRFTLTF
+914 YADDRFTLTF
-924 EAPTTGINT
+924 ETTTTGINT
-933 VATDA
+933 IATDA

-949 RRVNSTAQKGIY
+949 RRVNSTAKKGIY